1 MYFAQLVGE
10 GGTMDGMQYTPILGE
25 PILGDSWASSGRAL
39 VSMLEDTQLNAKN
52 LGKAAEY
59 LGNASD
65 EAIEMAAQAR
75 EITKVQKDAIM
86 WMNKQLREQ
95 TGLVTKEIVNSTKQM
110 FASIAQKTGGLS
122 PSVVQEAARTLVH
135 PLVEKIVGG
144 LSASEI
150 GKYAMSLVD
159 QGLGL
164 KNLNRYSSG
173 YRTAL
178 EGIGKNFKG
187 AIESSK
193 ALKEQFDNIRKILSE
208 TTLADFSESTGSQKV
223 NRAIVDFLKAAGTP
237 SKPLSGKDFSGG
249 ARSVTRIAAN
259 IAAKSF
265 RTESEAEKQILAL
278 FGDNQ
283 ISEAGKARAKQA
295 AKYAAN
301 MQKNSGQNVE
311 IVREKGSNEIKV
323 LVYGADARD
332 KSGKVDRRKAAT
344 ASFAITGAD
353 KRVEDYMIVNG
364 KKMSVS
370 DAKAQYLVDMSSRH
384 VPQNVAATRAKI
396 REINQQTSFKSPSQ
410 YEREDNLRGTG
421 ADKKLTESRVRFDKE
436 VERLVNIEK
445 ELGST
450 LTNRQLENVYGQL
463 IMLSAGRKQSDPG
476 VKAMLNRFQKDYGL
490 SAKGI
495 KAFSENFSWLSDM
508 GAMSEEDL
516 TNMRLWD
523 LKAMQDKMALVTRKI
538 QGRDIMPYAK
548 AGKIP
553 PQAQNIEIDLSRLF
567 DEKGE
572 VNTTF
577 ANQAKDVK
585 AAAEVVKKYRDTLEG
600 LADGIALVSEE
611 QISNLDVVR
620 KDVSVKLS
628 EEEFKDIAKK
638 LKIDSK
644 NLKKSASLK
653 KIYKALLG
661 KEGRTSTS
669 ERVRFSRDEETGDI
683 ELIGNELVKAHT
695 GTKINSAYG
704 NLRNVLRAVPP
715 ELIEALSVITGIDL
729 MDGKSSRATVI
740 SARESQLSSRNIGP
754 MVTRVIAN
762 TIDELGA
769 TDIKQEVDKIDTSN
783 LTKGLA
789 DAILEVLTN
798 KLSFDEALEKYAG
811 SNVKARTKMTGEAL
825 WLMDQ
830 LTGGWKGYRLED
842 NKLVT
847 DRIATSYMDIIGT
860 RAGEYFPHGTATLP
874 TNWEVEDL
882 LRSARMAGVS
892 VQEPEK
898 LRRLQMM
905 SFGATA
911 EDIDERNRR
920 LEDYRENIRRNQGLL
935 NSRAGLNA
943 NYIAQQDDGNLIVVG
958 QSGLYGNQEH
968 FINIDALRRTR
979 KLDNGQTDTLQRT
992 EETIWGKLEAQLDKI
1007 DKTQA
1012 RILVDLGADMGE
1024 ARYLE
1029 LNKDTKELGDY
1040 NDTLEDLLIAVQQ
1053 GESPEEKKRLLAE
1066 VFKSAAYNYE
1076 NTGGALN
1083 AQFLAKMAENQAEA
1097 RHAAAKKYG
1106 SSLASGVFYGENT
1119 NITDI
1124 DVSKETNEELKKRI
1138 KETGAYIDQEHV
1150 RGQVALDLSKY
1161 TDEDWQKNT
1170 LAYLEFFGKNSQGDW
1185 SEVLKNV
1192 KNYKDAVDFVTNALT
1207 VGTAEH
1213 SALYGG
1219 SDPLLT
1225 RGLSGAIGRQPY
1237 SQAINAQFG
1246 GMLFGKQGLGLNVLE
1261 SNRGL
1266 NQLIKGDFD
1275 GDKLLVALNSLIQ
1288 TAQVMGES
1296 DDYVQKLRNLIAK
1309 VEDYNAS
1316 MYKIVGA
1323 TSKAVAPNS
1332 EAQSTVLDF
1341 EGAEVL
1347 SEQQLGWVRA
1357 FQNQAKSKTGNWS
1370 NIAKGVRN
1378 VLELQGLGTGAVL
1391 DGDQESAV
1399 KFTQGSVIFEALEQ
1413 LEQDAISAKKLWSTA
1428 VNAMK
1433 NAKGAELDQMTEEE
1447 FGATLNEYLEN
1458 AMIKL
1463 IDDVYK
1469 GKSSISDVIRI
1480 SGGQGIFKNDS
1491 LDAVR
1496 SSRILGTLAKSEGLN
1511 AYDAIEKALGK
1522 DNTDLQLI
1530 AKKVGGESATWASLA
1545 GDKESFKKI
1554 LLSQLEKGAF
1564 DDFGFS
1570 LSSILSIA
1578 EEMPDDLLEKGR
1590 QEHGRFRRE
1599 TGPVMSGTA
1608 AGDLINSINRLS
1620 TDYTKAIEGSNAE
1633 IVSILEEI
1641 RDLLTKQG
1649 RGGLNERYGKTYL
1662 TPTGITASLNPYYA
1676 DESPSGYLQGKI
1688 LGFKD
1693 STIDWT
1699 SLSLKEKADKFG
1711 YTNTKQFEKD
1721 RESVVST
1728 FIGTLAHAFSES
1740 QVKENPNLFSE
1751 AEEAFKKNLSMLFN
1765 EKEVAKYLAIAQEYG
1780 RRGYDVYDRLS
1791 SGPDAYRAA
1800 EENVRLKEDD
1810 YIVKGKTDAIYTSKR
1825 LNEKGDPYQIFNI
1838 LDFKNKAKIGLD
1850 SIEQVVIY
1858 VEMYRRIKQ
1867 ELDDMIRSG
1876 TGEKTAYEKMSK
1888 QTLLSEDTLKALHE
1902 SLDVSAQIVQN
1913 YGGKTK
1919 VYDIANAP
1927 RDIAYALTHGFSLT
1941 KDQEKKLENAA
1952 TASPQLTQTASAE
1965 FQAAYKAA
1973 TGEEFGVED
1982 YKKISVSY
1990 EEKLAE
1996 ERALKEQLSKAEQG
2010 SGKDSILY
2018 QKLAA
2023 YYEELRKEIGELDEQ
2038 RNQLA
2043 QELSLGRGVRAGATR
2058 YARKE
2063 TKHSLEMGD
2072 LKFGYEK
2079 IIEDDDKQRLLAQK
2093 QREAALK
2100 QYKQYNDQ
2108 IAKTEK
2114 DMLVLDKQINTSPS
2128 KLEKG
2133 LQADKGQI
2141 EILKAE
2147 LRELV
2152 EKRNLLAT
2160 NNQFTQAETAEMD
2173 AQLQKKR
2180 ELNKLKVAGMAK
2192 GASNWLDVIGSGVK
2206 NTITRMFDYNG
2217 VYRILNRITQGLRQ
2231 IVQQVTEL
2239 DTAMFNLQVV
2249 SGDNREEVSA
2259 LINDYSR
2266 LAKQLH
2272 TTTTQI
2278 AASANEW
2285 LRQGYEAGQANELI
2299 KASTYLSKLGMI
2311 EAGQATTYLTS
2322 MIKGF
2327 KLEAAD
2333 AVNVV
2338 DKLTAVDMEAA
2349 VSAGG
2354 IAAAMQNVATTAQM
2368 AGLSLDK
2375 TIGYIST
2382 IIETTQRDPS
2392 SVGMG
2397 MRTILARYGNV
2408 KAGVFTKM
2416 TGMENS
2422 DADLENINDIE
2433 KVLGKV
2439 GIRIRENAQEFRS
2452 FGDVIDELSLKWQKY
2467 DSVTKNA
2474 IATAMAGVRQRES
2487 FLVLMENKERADEL
2501 EDVSATSK
2509 GTADTKY
2516 EAYQQTLSAAKAD
2529 LQTALQDLAKS
2540 IHDSGLILRLTQLGT
2555 ILTKMIVP
2563 GFNMLASALWAR
2575 NSFKLSTQLQ
2585 YSLEQRKAANAVSQ
2599 GLSARKIQEE
2609 SQRREGWRRAFYEK
2623 KEGGTKTFV
2632 DKLLGNMP
2640 ESFTEA
2646 NNVVKEFTTNL
2657 GVAAKNVKNF
2667 PNGGGGAPTEAD
2679 GPIKETAPTVDENSF
2694 GSKFRPWDYTP
2705 YQKEST
2711 YQKGPLKGRTKLKY
2725 LINPPGLDKKKL
2737 KAAIDSGEITEGQAA
2752 KMKLDYKR
2760 DLLGDRKA
2768 FGQQLKGNVP
2778 GAIGAGVTSALT
2790 TGFMQEGSAQAK
2802 ATAGITAGALTG
2814 IGAAFGPVGA
2824 AIGSTLGSILG
2835 PLFAKLVDKEENE
2848 RKERAENAQKQ
2859 LDALNSLNNTFEGI
2873 HEYTEKEYLTSEAIL
2888 AIKESVDSIDE
2899 QMSAQGLD
2907 FDDYLKQAAVKMNL
2921 GGDFQTIEGIREL
2934 LTAADEKT
2942 RQKAQ
2947 EVFDLAQSMAKVQTT
2962 KESKAVTQMSAS
2974 EYRTYLRSLDKEYI
2988 KQAYAISGL
2997 EQSSLRE
3004 LSETNLED
3012 AVKRVAEQFKK
3023 LGVTPSSF
3031 ALYDSEGNVTEQAT
3045 KYITDQ
3051 LRKSDRMQEM
3061 LNGSVLTLTEA
3072 LQDKDKNANVIES
3085 FASALGVS
3093 TTRLEEMSDQLGAL
3107 KLSDFVKSASQLREM
3122 LNDLYGILDS
3132 YYETGYLNLDAQEK
3146 ILSNYP
3152 EYADLISDPGKIAE
3166 SINEIVDG
3174 VKVLYVK
3181 NSLNEWAQNEKN
3193 AETYVKDFLKNNY
3206 QEDTYKKLW
3215 SDKKYFGDVSTPEQ
3229 ILQRID
3235 MLMAAGDPNSDIL
3248 KAVKDNIEKGMKNYE
3263 SMASALAEQLENT
3276 KKLESV
3282 NKYLDKSYEKQIN
3295 ALEEQK
3301 SALEQINSQREYEN
3315 KLIEAKIKLENA
3327 QNEKK
3332 KVWREGVGWVYEADT
3347 SAIADAQKE
3356 LEDLDNE
3363 KKVNELQAQIDEL
3376 QAQRDY
3382 LGDIANKQELEGLK
3396 KVYEDWQKEIGVSNA
3411 GQAQALEYFEAAYT
3425 KIQNLNLNPNK
3436 TGSDGKLTEGYL
3448 QNVTD
3453 QRTKNLGTLK
3463 GKYSK
3468 IPTDAPD
3475 TTADYTTES
3484 FTAIKNYNDSLKD
3497 FKNSYD
3503 AYIGAGGSDA
3513 EAAKTLGISEKEL
3526 QQKKDAQEL
3535 KLLPKRGAYF
3545 NAGGTGWQT
3554 YKTIYTTWQPNS
3566 SNDAGFLQAKPWQT
3580 YVLLNDGYWGQVS
3593 ALFGIE
3599 DNTKLRDPKYSGL
3612 IFMEEKGTNQLFWNY
3627 EGGIYKAS
3635 LNEGDWGR
3643 ESGVD
3648 DSTNHASRGHNAV
3661 DEDYKIGEHKDEILA
3676 REGFRVDDG
3685 KLVRADDTYK
3695 NGYATGTLSAPG
3707 GLSLVNDDPQYGLE
3721 GIITPQGTLTA
3732 LPSKS
3737 GVVPADM
3744 TRNVWQLGEVAP
3756 NLIKQLVDIN
3766 GKFNSPLGF
3775 GTDESFNV
3783 DHLDVHMVAQPGFDM
3798 DDFVRQLRAAR
3809 DLSKHS

>member
-1 MYFAQLVGE
+1 
-10 GGTMDGMQYTPILGE
+10 MDGMQYIPILGE
-25 PILGDSWASSGRAL
+25 PNLGDSWASSDRAL
-39 VSMLEDTQLNAKN
+39 VLMLEDTQLSAKN
-52 LGKAAEY
+52 LGKAAEL
-59 LGNASD
+59 LGRASD
-65 EAIEMAAQAR
+65 ETIEMAAQAR
-75 EITKVQKDAIM
+75 EITKAQKDAIT
-86 WMNKQLREQ
+86 WINKQLREQ
-95 TGLVTKEIVNSTKQM
+95 TGLVTKEFVNSTKQM

-122 PSVVQEAARTLVH
+122 PSVVQEATRTLVH
-135 PLVEKIVGG
+135 PLIKKIVGG

-150 GKYAMSLVD
+150 GRYAMSLVD

-173 YRTAL
+173 YRAAL

-187 AIESSK
+187 AIDSSK

-223 NRAIVDFLKAAGTP
+223 NRAIVDFLKAAGAP

-278 FGDNQ
+278 FGDNK

-301 MQKNSGQNVE
+301 MQRNSGQNVE

-476 VKAMLNRFQKDYGL
+476 VKAMLGRFQKDYGL

-572 VNTTF
+572 VNIAF

-600 LADGIALVSEE
+600 LAAGIALVSEE
-611 QISNLDVVR
+611 QIENLDVVR

-628 EEEFKDIAKK
+628 PDEFKDIAKK

-644 NLKKSASLK
+644 SLKRPTSLK
-653 KIYKALLG
+653 KIYSALLG
-661 KEGRTSTS
+661 KEGRTSTN
-669 ERVRFSRDEETGDI
+669 ERVRFSRDEETGVI

-704 NLRNVLRAVPP
+704 NLRNVLQAVPR
-715 ELIEALSVITGIDL
+715 ELIEALSVITGVDL

-740 SARESQLSSRNIGP
+740 SARESELSSRNIGP

-762 TIDELGA
+762 TIDELSA
-769 TDIKQEVDKIDTSN
+769 TDIKQKIDKIDTSN

-789 DAILEVLTN
+789 DAILGVLTN

-830 LTGGWKGYRLED
+830 LTGGRKGYRLED

-935 NSRAGLNA
+935 NSKAGLNA

-1066 VFKSAAYNYE
+1066 VFKSEAYNYE

-1124 DVSKETNEELKKRI
+1124 DVSKETNEELRRRI

-1192 KNYKDAVDFVTNALT
+1192 KSYKDAVDFVTNALT

-1288 TAQVMGES
+1288 TAQAMGES

-1511 AYDAIEKALGK
+1511 AYDAIERALGK

-1599 TGPVMSGTA
+1599 TGPVVSGTA

-1620 TDYTKAIEGSNAE
+1620 TNYTKAIEGSNAE

-1740 QVKENPNLFSE
+1740 QVKNNPNLFSE

-1867 ELDDMIRSG
+1867 ELDDMLRSSPR
-1876 TGEKTAYEKMSK
+1876 EEDAYKEMSK
-1888 QTLLSEDTLKALHE
+1888 RTLLSENTLRALHE

-1973 TGEEFGVED
+1973 TGEAFGVED

-1996 ERALKEQLSKAEQG
+1996 ERALKEQLSRAEQG
-2010 SGKDSILY
+2010 SGKDSVLY

-2058 YARKE
+2058 HARKE
-2063 TKHSLEMGD
+2063 AKHSLEIGE
-2072 LKFGYEK
+2072 LGFGYEK
-2079 IIEDDDKQRLLAQK
+2079 ILKDDEKQRLLAQK
-2093 QREAALK
+2093 QREAVLN
-2100 QYKQYNDQ
+2100 QYKRYNDQ

-2114 DMLVLDKQINTSPS
+2114 DMLVLDKQSRTTPS
-2128 KLEKG
+2128 KLERG
-2133 LQADKGQI
+2133 IQADRGQI
-2141 EILKAE
+2141 DILKAE
-2147 LRELV
+2147 LKELV
-2152 EKRNLLAT
+2152 EKRNLLVE
-2160 NNQFTQAETAEMD
+2160 NNKLTQAETAEAD
-2173 AQLQKKR
+2173 AQLQTKR
-2180 ELNKLKVAGMAK
+2180 ELNRLKVAGMAK
-2192 GASNWLDVIGSGVK
+2192 GAGNWLDVIGSGVK

-2231 IVQQVTEL
+2231 LVQQVNEL
-2239 DTAMFNLQVV
+2239 DVAMFNLQVV
-2249 SGDNREEVSA
+2249 SGDSRQEVSA
-2259 LINDYSR
+2259 LINDYGK
-2266 LAKQLH
+2266 LAQQLH

-2333 AVNVV
+2333 AVNIV

-2354 IAAAMQNVATTAQM
+2354 IAAAMQNVATTAQL
-2368 AGLSLDK
+2368 AGLSIDK
-2375 TIGYIST
+2375 TIGYLST
-2382 IIETTQRDPS
+2382 MIEVTQRDPS
-2392 SVGMG
+2392 SMG
-2397 MRTILARYGNV
+2397 MALRTVLARYGNV
-2408 KAGVFTKM
+2408 KAGTFTNM
-2416 TGMENS
+2416 TGIESS
-2422 DADLENINDIE
+2422 DADLENVNDIE

-2439 GIRIRENAQEFRS
+2439 GIRIRENAQEFRD
-2452 FGDVIDELSLKWQKY
+2452 FGDVIDELSEKWQKY

-2487 FLVLMENKERADEL
+2487 FLVLMENKDRADEL
-2501 EDVSATSK
+2501 EDVSSLSK

-2516 EAYQQTLSAAKAD
+2516 AAYQQTLMAAKAD
-2529 LQTALQDLAKS
+2529 LQTSLQSLAKS
-2540 IHDSGLILRLTQLGT
+2540 IQDSGLLIAFTKLANIL
-2555 ILTKMIVP
+2555 IKMVVP
-2563 GFNMLASALWAR
+2563 GFNALASMLWAR
-2575 NSFKLSTQLQ
+2575 NSFKLTEQIK
-2585 YSLEQRKAANAVSQ
+2585 YSLNQRKTTSAASLGFFAQ
-2599 GLSARKIQEE
+2599 KTQQEAL
-2609 SQRREGWRRAFYEK
+2609 RRQEWQQEFYKK
-2623 KEGGTKTFV
+2623 KEGSNQTYV
-2632 DKLLGNMP
+2632 DRLLGKTSP
-2640 ESFTEA
+2640 KTALSSFT
-2646 NNVVKEFTTNL
+2646 NVLNDASTAVRGFT
-2657 GVAAKNVKNF
+2657 GAI
-2667 PNGGGGAPTEAD
+2667 NGSPVQSTTSSQAPSKTSVVDPRRLVYTEAGEWSSVD
-2679 GPIKETAPTVDENSF
+2679 EYAKGSRFRRLNRAKIRKDLQSGRITTVDASNI
-2694 GSKFRPWDYTP
+2694 K
-2705 YQKEST
+2705 QKYKQIAKEDR
-2711 YQKGPLKGRTKLKY
+2711 QQA
-2725 LINPPGLDKKKL
+2725 
-2737 KAAIDSGEITEGQAA
+2737 KA
-2752 KMKLDYKR
+2752 
-2760 DLLGDRKA
+2760 LLG
-2768 FGQQLKGNVP
+2768 QQITGNVA
-2778 GAIGAGVTSALT
+2778 GAVGAGVTSALT
-2790 TGFMQEGSAQAK
+2790 TGFNQEGSAGAK
-2802 ATAGITAGALTG
+2802 ATAGVTAGALTG
-2814 IGAAFGPVGA
+2814 VGALFGPMGA
-2824 AIGSTLGSILG
+2824 VIGSTLGSILG
-2835 PLFAKLVDKEENE
+2835 PVFAKLVDKEENE
-2848 RKERAENAQKQ
+2848 RKQRAEAAQKQ
-2859 LDALNSLNNTFEGI
+2859 LDALNSLNHTFDEV
-2873 HEYTEKEYLTSEAIL
+2873 HDYTEKEYLTSEAIL
-2888 AIKESVDSIDE
+2888 AIKERVDSIDE
-2899 QMSAQGLD
+2899 QMATSGLS
-2907 FDDYLKQAAVKMNL
+2907 FDDYLKQAATQL
-2921 GGDFQTIEGIREL
+2921 GLGEDFQTIEDIREL

-2962 KESKAVTQMSAS
+2962 QESKAVSDMSYDEKRVYWRA
-2974 EYRTYLRSLDKEYI
+2974 LDKEYI
-2988 KQAYAISGL
+2988 KQAFITSGL
-2997 EQSSLRE
+2997 EQMSLRQ
-3004 LSETNLED
+3004 LSQTNLDD
-3012 AVKRVAEQFKK
+3012 AIKQVAAQFEK
-3023 LGVTPSSF
+3023 LELTPKSF
-3031 ALYDSEGNVTEQAT
+3031 ALYDSKGNVTEEAA

-3051 LRKSDRMQEM
+3051 LRKSDRMQE
-3061 LNGSVLTLTEA
+3061 LLQGSVLTLSEA

-3093 TTRLEEMSDQLGAL
+3093 TTRLEEMSKQLGAL
-3107 KLSDFVKSASQLREM
+3107 KLSDLVKSSSQLREM
-3122 LNDLYGILDS
+3122 LNGLYSILDS
-3132 YYETGYLNLDAQEK
+3132 YYETGYLDLDAQEK
-3146 ILSNYP
+3146 IISNYP
-3152 EYADLISDPGKIAE
+3152 EYVDFISDPSK
-3166 SINEIVDG
+3166 IVDHINQITAG
-3174 VKVLYVK
+3174 VKELHIR
-3181 NSLNEWAQNEKN
+3181 NSLNDWAKNEKN
-3193 AETYVKDFLKNNY
+3193 AEIYVRDFLKSY
-3206 QEDTYKKLW
+3206 QNGKYEGLFT
-3215 SDKKYFGDVSTPEQ
+3215 DKRYFGELSTPEQ
-3229 ILQRID
+3229 MLQRIELLLNAD
-3235 MLMAAGDPNSDIL
+3235 DENEAVL
-3248 KAVKDNIEKGMKNYE
+3248 KAVKNKITEGMKKHE
-3263 SMASALAEQLENT
+3263 AIATALAEQLDNS
-3276 KKLESV
+3276 KKLESA

-3347 SAIADAQKE
+3347 AAIADAQKE

-3363 KKVNELQAQIDEL
+3363 KKINELQTQIDEL
-3376 QAQRDY
+3376 QAQREY
-3382 LGDIANKQELEGLK
+3382 LGDIASTQELEGLK
-3396 KVYEDWQKEIGVSNA
+3396 KVYESWQKEIGISNT
-3411 GQAQALEYFEAAYT
+3411 GQAQALHYFAEAYT
-3425 KIQNLNLNPNK
+3425 KIQRLNLDTTQ
-3436 TGSDGKLTEGYL
+3436 TGSDGNKTEDYL
-3448 QNVTD
+3448 KNISD
-3453 QRTKNLGTLK
+3453 KRIEALGAAKGAFEAGITK
-3463 GKYSK
+3463 
-3468 IPTDAPD
+3468 AP
-3475 TTADYTTES
+3475 ASRQDYTVAAVEQVN
-3484 FTAIKNYNDSLKD
+3484 KYNSKLSD
-3497 FKNSYD
+3497 FKKSADKYFE
-3503 AYIGAGGSDA
+3503 AGGSKEELA
-3513 EAAKTLGISEKEL
+3513 KEL
-3526 QQKKDAQEL
+3526 GLTTDDKGTAVDKLDAMLNREEV
-3535 KLLPKRGAYF
+3535 KLAPVRGAYF
-3545 NAGGTGWQT
+3545 DWGGR
-3554 YKTIYTTWQPNS
+3554 KNIYATWQPS
-3566 SNDAGFLQAKPWQT
+3566 QTTDAGWKKAKSKDT
-3580 YVLLNDGYWGQVS
+3580 YVLLNGGKWARVDQ
-3593 ALFGIE
+3593 AFGISE
-3599 DNTKLRDPKYSGL
+3599 NKGLDDPKYAGL
-3612 IFMEEKGTNQLFWNY
+3612 FFVELAGKAQLFWNS
-3627 EGGIYKAS
+3627 GNGMYKAS
-3635 LNEGDWGR
+3635 ANEKDYAQAQ
-3643 ESGVD
+3643 GVD
-3648 DSTNHASRGHNAV
+3648 DRAPDSFPTLEGGFNKGYDINRT
-3661 DEDYKIGEHKDEILA
+3661 KQWLA
-3676 REGFRVDDG
+3676 LEGFG
-3685 KLVRADDTYK
+3685 A
-3695 NGYATGTLSAPG
+3695 YATGTLSTAG

-3737 GVVPADM
+3737 GVVPADL

-3766 GKFNSPLGF
+3766 GKFSHTTGF

-3783 DHLDVHMVAQPGFDM
+3783 EHLDVHMVAQPGFDM
-3798 DDFVRQLRAAR
+3798 DDFVRQLQAAR
-3809 DLSKHS
+3809 NLTRHS

>member
-1 MYFAQLVGE
+1 
-10 GGTMDGMQYTPILGE
+10 MDGMQYTPILGE

-59 LGNASD
+59 LGKASD
-65 EAIEMAAQAR
+65 ETIEMAAQAR

-144 LSASEI
+144 LSTSEI

-173 YRTAL
+173 YRAAL

-193 ALKEQFDNIRKILSE
+193 ELKEQFDNIRKILSE

-223 NRAIVDFLKAAGTP
+223 NRAIVDFIKAAGTP

-476 VKAMLNRFQKDYGL
+476 VKAMLARFQKDYGL

-553 PQAQNIEIDLSRLF
+553 QAQNIEIDLSRLF

-600 LADGIALVSEE
+600 LADGIALVSEK
-611 QISNLDVVR
+611 QIENLDVVR

-762 TIDELGA
+762 TIDELGT
-769 TDIKQEVDKIDTSN
+769 TDIKQEIDKIDTSN

-789 DAILEVLTN
+789 DAILGVLTN

-830 LTGGWKGYRLED
+830 LTGGRKGYRLED

-1040 NDTLEDLLIAVQQ
+1040 NDTLEDLLMAVQQ

-1649 RGGLNERYGKTYL
+1649 CGGLNERYGKTYL

-1693 STIDWT
+1693 SKIDWS
-1699 SLSLKEKADKFG
+1699 SLSLEEKAGKFG

-1740 QVKENPNLFSE
+1740 KVKKNPDLFSE
-1751 AEEAFKKNLSMLFN
+1751 AEETFKKNLSMLFN

-1780 RRGYDVYDRLS
+1780 RRGYSAYNKLA
-1791 SGPDAYRAA
+1791 GPDAYRAA

-1825 LNEKGDPYQIFNI
+1825 LNEKGEEYQIFNI

-1850 SIEQVVIY
+1850 SIEQVMIY

-2023 YYEELRKEIGELDEQ
+2023 YYEELRKETGELDEQ

-2408 KAGVFTKM
+2408 KAGAFTNM

-2585 YSLEQRKAANAVSQ
+2585 YSLEQRKAAIATSQ

-2609 SQRREGWRRAFYEK
+2609 SQRREEWRRAFYEK

-2646 NNVVKEFTTNL
+2646 NKVIQEFTTNL

-2667 PNGGGGAPTEAD
+2667 PNGGGGAPTEANS
-2679 GPIKETAPTVDENSF
+2679 PIKEAAPTVDENSS

-2711 YQKGPLKGRTKLKY
+2711 YQKGPLKGRTKPKY

-2848 RKERAENAQKQ
+2848 RKERAENAQQQ

-2942 RQKAQ
+2942 RQQAQ

-3004 LSETNLED
+3004 LSEMNLED
-3012 AVKRVAEQFKK
+3012 AIKKVAEQFKT

-3166 SINEIVDG
+3166 SIDKIVDG
-3174 VKVLYVK
+3174 VKVLYMK
-3181 NSLNEWAQNEKN
+3181 NSLNDWAKNEKN
-3193 AETYVKDFLKNNY
+3193 AEIYVEDFLKTNY

-3215 SDKKYFGDVSTPEQ
+3215 SDKKYFGDLSTPEQ
-3229 ILQRID
+3229 MLQRID
-3235 MLMAAGDPNSDIL
+3235 MLMAAGDPNSNIL
-3248 KAVKDNIEKGMKNYE
+3248 QAVKENIERGMKNYE
-3263 SMASALAEQLENT
+3263 SMAAALAEQLENT

-3347 SAIADAQKE
+3347 SAIAEAQKE

-3396 KVYEDWQKEIGVSNA
+3396 RVYEDWQKEIGVSNA

-3453 QRTKNLGTLK
+3453 QRTKNLGALK
-3463 GKYSK
+3463 GKYGK
-3468 IPTDAPD
+3468 IPTDVPD

-3484 FTAIKNYNDSLKD
+3484 FTAIKNYNDSLKS
-3497 FKNSYD
+3497 FKESYD

-3535 KLLPKRGAYF
+3535 KLLPKRGAYL
-3545 NAGGTGWQT
+3545 NSGGTGWQT
-3554 YKTIYTTWQPNS
+3554 YETIYTTWQPNS

-3593 ALFGIE
+3593 TLLGINE
-3599 DNTKLRDPKYSGL
+3599 NSELRDPKYSGL
-3612 IFMEEKGTNQLFWNY
+3612 IFMEKKGTNQLFWNY
-3627 EGGIYKAS
+3627 EGGVYKAS
-3635 LNEGDWGR
+3635 LNEGDWGQ

-3648 DSTNHASRGHNAV
+3648 DSTRHTPREHYQT
-3661 DEDYKIGEHKDEILA
+3661 DEDYKIGEHKDEVLA
-3676 REGFRVDDG
+3676 REGFRVDNG
-3685 KLVRADDTYK
+3685 ELVRADGTYK

>member
-1 MYFAQLVGE
+1 
-10 GGTMDGMQYTPILGE
+10 MDGMQYIPILGE
-25 PILGDSWASSGRAL
+25 PNLGDSWASSDRAL
-39 VSMLEDTQLNAKN
+39 VLMLEDTQLSAKN
-52 LGKAAEY
+52 LGKAAEL
-59 LGNASD
+59 LGRASD
-65 EAIEMAAQAR
+65 ETIEMAAQAR
-75 EITKVQKDAIM
+75 EITKAQKDAIT
-86 WMNKQLREQ
+86 WINKQLREQ
-95 TGLVTKEIVNSTKQM
+95 TGLVTKEFVNSTKQM

-122 PSVVQEAARTLVH
+122 PSVVQEATRTLVH
-135 PLVEKIVGG
+135 PLIKKIVGG
-144 LSASEI
+144 LSTSEI

-173 YRTAL
+173 YRAAL

-223 NRAIVDFLKAAGTP
+223 NRAIVDFLKVVGTP
-237 SKPLSGKDFSGG
+237 SRPLTGKDFSGG
-249 ARSVTRIAAN
+249 ARSVARIAAN
-259 IAAKSF
+259 IAAKNF

-332 KSGKVDRRKAAT
+332 KSGRVDRRKAAT

-476 VKAMLNRFQKDYGL
+476 VKAMLGRFQKDYGL
-490 SAKGI
+490 SAKGM

-538 QGRDIMPYAK
+538 QGRDIMPYVNPK
-548 AGKIP
+548 PG
-553 PQAQNIEIDLSRLF
+553 QAQNIEIDLSRLF

-572 VNTTF
+572 VNTAF
-577 ANQAKDVK
+577 ANQAKDVE

-611 QISNLDVVR
+611 QIRNLDVVR

-830 LTGGWKGYRLED
+830 LTGGRKGYKLED

-892 VQEPEK
+892 VQDPEK

-911 EDIDERNRR
+911 KDIDERNRR

-935 NSRAGLNA
+935 NSKAGLNA

-992 EETIWGKLEAQLDKI
+992 EETIWGKLEAQLANI

-1066 VFKSAAYNYE
+1066 VFKSEAYNYE

-1097 RHAAAKKYG
+1097 RHAAAIKYG

-1124 DVSKETNEELKKRI
+1124 DVSKETNEELRRRI

-1161 TDEDWQKNT
+1161 TDKDWQKNT
-1170 LAYLEFFGKNSQGDW
+1170 LDYLEFFGKNSQGDW

-1288 TAQVMGES
+1288 TAQVMDES
-1296 DDYVQKLRNLIAK
+1296 DDYVQKLRNLVAK

-1347 SEQQLGWVRA
+1347 NEQQLGWVRA

-1511 AYDAIEKALGK
+1511 AYDAIERALGK

-1599 TGPVMSGTA
+1599 TGPVVSGTA

-1620 TDYTKAIEGSNAE
+1620 TNYTKAIEGSNAE

-1740 QVKENPNLFSE
+1740 QVKNNPNLFSE

-1780 RRGYDVYDRLS
+1780 RRGYDVYDRL

-1867 ELDDMIRSG
+1867 ELDDMLRSSPR
-1876 TGEKTAYEKMSK
+1876 EEDAYKEMSK
-1888 QTLLSEDTLKALHE
+1888 RTLLSENTLRALHE

-1973 TGEEFGVED
+1973 TGEAFGVED

-1996 ERALKEQLSKAEQG
+1996 ERALKEQLSRAEQG
-2010 SGKDSILY
+2010 SGKDSVLY

-2058 YARKE
+2058 HARKE
-2063 TKHSLEMGD
+2063 AKHSLEIGE
-2072 LKFGYEK
+2072 LGFGYEK
-2079 IIEDDDKQRLLAQK
+2079 ILKDDEKQRLLAQK
-2093 QREAALK
+2093 QREAVLN
-2100 QYKQYNDQ
+2100 QYKRYNDQ

-2114 DMLVLDKQINTSPS
+2114 DMLVLDKQSRTTPS
-2128 KLEKG
+2128 KLERG
-2133 LQADKGQI
+2133 IQADRGQI
-2141 EILKAE
+2141 DILKAE
-2147 LRELV
+2147 LKELV
-2152 EKRNLLAT
+2152 EKRNLLVE
-2160 NNQFTQAETAEMD
+2160 NNKLTQAETAEAD
-2173 AQLQKKR
+2173 AQLQTKR
-2180 ELNKLKVAGMAK
+2180 ELNRLKVAGMAK
-2192 GASNWLDVIGSGVK
+2192 GAGNWLDVIGSGVK

-2231 IVQQVTEL
+2231 LVQQVNEL
-2239 DTAMFNLQVV
+2239 DVAMFNLQVV
-2249 SGDNREEVSA
+2249 SGDSRQEVSA
-2259 LINDYSR
+2259 LINDYGK
-2266 LAKQLH
+2266 LAQQLH

-2333 AVNVV
+2333 AVNIV

-2354 IAAAMQNVATTAQM
+2354 IAAAMQNVATTAQL
-2368 AGLSLDK
+2368 AGLSIDK
-2375 TIGYIST
+2375 TIGYLST
-2382 IIETTQRDPS
+2382 MIEVTQRDPS
-2392 SVGMG
+2392 SMG
-2397 MRTILARYGNV
+2397 MALRTVLARYGNV
-2408 KAGVFTKM
+2408 KAGTFTNM
-2416 TGMENS
+2416 TGIESS
-2422 DADLENINDIE
+2422 DADLENVNDIE

-2439 GIRIRENAQEFRS
+2439 GIRIRENAQEFRD
-2452 FGDVIDELSLKWQKY
+2452 FGDVIDELSEKWQKY

-2487 FLVLMENKERADEL
+2487 FLVLMENKDRADEL
-2501 EDVSATSK
+2501 EDVSSLSK

-2516 EAYQQTLSAAKAD
+2516 AAYQQTLMAAKAD
-2529 LQTALQDLAKS
+2529 LQTSLQSLAKS
-2540 IHDSGLILRLTQLGT
+2540 IQDSGLLIAFTKLANIL
-2555 ILTKMIVP
+2555 IKMVVP
-2563 GFNMLASALWAR
+2563 GFNALASMLWAR
-2575 NSFKLSTQLQ
+2575 NSFKLTEQIK
-2585 YSLEQRKAANAVSQ
+2585 YSLNQRKTTSAASLGFFAQ
-2599 GLSARKIQEE
+2599 KTQQEAL
-2609 SQRREGWRRAFYEK
+2609 RRQEWQQEFYKK
-2623 KEGGTKTFV
+2623 KEGSNQTYV
-2632 DKLLGNMP
+2632 DRLLGKTSP
-2640 ESFTEA
+2640 KTALSSFT
-2646 NNVVKEFTTNL
+2646 NVLNDASTAVRGFT
-2657 GVAAKNVKNF
+2657 GAI
-2667 PNGGGGAPTEAD
+2667 NGSPVQSTTSSQAPSKTSVVDPRRLVYTEAGEWSSVD
-2679 GPIKETAPTVDENSF
+2679 EYAKGSRFRRLNRAKIRKDLQSGRITTVDASNI
-2694 GSKFRPWDYTP
+2694 K
-2705 YQKEST
+2705 QKYKQIAKEDR
-2711 YQKGPLKGRTKLKY
+2711 QQA
-2725 LINPPGLDKKKL
+2725 
-2737 KAAIDSGEITEGQAA
+2737 KA
-2752 KMKLDYKR
+2752 
-2760 DLLGDRKA
+2760 LLG
-2768 FGQQLKGNVP
+2768 QQITGNVA
-2778 GAIGAGVTSALT
+2778 GAVGAGVTSALT
-2790 TGFMQEGSAQAK
+2790 TGFNQEGSAGAK
-2802 ATAGITAGALTG
+2802 ATAGVTAGALTG
-2814 IGAAFGPVGA
+2814 VGALFGPMGA
-2824 AIGSTLGSILG
+2824 VIGSTLGSILG
-2835 PLFAKLVDKEENE
+2835 PVFAKLVDKEENE
-2848 RKERAENAQKQ
+2848 RKQRAEAAQKQ
-2859 LDALNSLNNTFEGI
+2859 LDALNSLNHTFDEV
-2873 HEYTEKEYLTSEAIL
+2873 HDYTEKEYLTSEAIL
-2888 AIKESVDSIDE
+2888 AIKERVDSIDE
-2899 QMSAQGLD
+2899 QMATSGLS
-2907 FDDYLKQAAVKMNL
+2907 FDDYLKQAATQL
-2921 GGDFQTIEGIREL
+2921 GLGEDFQTIEDIREL

-2962 KESKAVTQMSAS
+2962 QESKAVSDMSYDEKRVYWRA
-2974 EYRTYLRSLDKEYI
+2974 LDKEYI
-2988 KQAYAISGL
+2988 KQAFITSGL
-2997 EQSSLRE
+2997 EQMSLRQ
-3004 LSETNLED
+3004 LSQTNLDD
-3012 AVKRVAEQFKK
+3012 AIKQVAAQFEK
-3023 LGVTPSSF
+3023 LELTPKSF
-3031 ALYDSEGNVTEQAT
+3031 ALYDSKGNVTEEAA

-3051 LRKSDRMQEM
+3051 LRKSDRMQE
-3061 LNGSVLTLTEA
+3061 LLQGSVLTLSEA

-3093 TTRLEEMSDQLGAL
+3093 TTRLEEMSKQLGAL
-3107 KLSDFVKSASQLREM
+3107 KLSDLVKSSSQLREM
-3122 LNDLYGILDS
+3122 LNGLYSILDS
-3132 YYETGYLNLDAQEK
+3132 YYETGYLDLDAQEK
-3146 ILSNYP
+3146 IISNYP
-3152 EYADLISDPGKIAE
+3152 EYVDFISDPSK
-3166 SINEIVDG
+3166 IVDHINQITAG
-3174 VKVLYVK
+3174 VKELHIR
-3181 NSLNEWAQNEKN
+3181 NSLNDWAKNEKN
-3193 AETYVKDFLKNNY
+3193 AEIYVRDFLKSY
-3206 QEDTYKKLW
+3206 QNGKYEGLFT
-3215 SDKKYFGDVSTPEQ
+3215 DKRYFGELSTPEQ
-3229 ILQRID
+3229 MLQRIELLLNAD
-3235 MLMAAGDPNSDIL
+3235 DENEAVL
-3248 KAVKDNIEKGMKNYE
+3248 KAVKNKITEGMKKHE
-3263 SMASALAEQLENT
+3263 AIATALAEQLDNS
-3276 KKLESV
+3276 KKLESA

-3347 SAIADAQKE
+3347 AAIADAQKE

-3363 KKVNELQAQIDEL
+3363 KKINELQTQIDEL
-3376 QAQRDY
+3376 QAQREY
-3382 LGDIANKQELEGLK
+3382 LGDIASTQELEGLK
-3396 KVYEDWQKEIGVSNA
+3396 KVYESWQKEIGISNT
-3411 GQAQALEYFEAAYT
+3411 GQAQALHYFAEAYT
-3425 KIQNLNLNPNK
+3425 KIQRLNLDTTQ
-3436 TGSDGKLTEGYL
+3436 TGSDGNKTEDYL
-3448 QNVTD
+3448 KNISD
-3453 QRTKNLGTLK
+3453 KRIEALGAAKGAFEAGITK
-3463 GKYSK
+3463 
-3468 IPTDAPD
+3468 AP
-3475 TTADYTTES
+3475 ASRQDYTVAAVEQVN
-3484 FTAIKNYNDSLKD
+3484 KYNSKLSD
-3497 FKNSYD
+3497 FKKSADKYFE
-3503 AYIGAGGSDA
+3503 AGGSKEELA
-3513 EAAKTLGISEKEL
+3513 KEL
-3526 QQKKDAQEL
+3526 GLTTDDKGTAVDKLDAMLNREEV
-3535 KLLPKRGAYF
+3535 KLAPVRGAYF
-3545 NAGGTGWQT
+3545 DWGGR
-3554 YKTIYTTWQPNS
+3554 KNIYATWQPS
-3566 SNDAGFLQAKPWQT
+3566 QTTDAGWKKAKSKDT
-3580 YVLLNDGYWGQVS
+3580 YVLLNGGKWARVDQ
-3593 ALFGIE
+3593 AFGISE
-3599 DNTKLRDPKYSGL
+3599 NKGLDDPKYAGL
-3612 IFMEEKGTNQLFWNY
+3612 FFVELAGKAQLFWNS
-3627 EGGIYKAS
+3627 GNGMYKAS
-3635 LNEGDWGR
+3635 ANEKDYAQAQ
-3643 ESGVD
+3643 GVD
-3648 DSTNHASRGHNAV
+3648 DRAPDSFPTLEGGFNKGYDINRT
-3661 DEDYKIGEHKDEILA
+3661 KQWLA
-3676 REGFRVDDG
+3676 LEGFG
-3685 KLVRADDTYK
+3685 A
-3695 NGYATGTLSAPG
+3695 YATGTLSTAG

-3737 GVVPADM
+3737 GVVPADL

-3766 GKFNSPLGF
+3766 GKFSHTTGF

-3783 DHLDVHMVAQPGFDM
+3783 EHLDVHMVAQPGFDM
-3798 DDFVRQLRAAR
+3798 DDFVRQLQAAR
-3809 DLSKHS
+3809 NLTRHS

>member
-1 MYFAQLVGE
+1 
-10 GGTMDGMQYTPILGE
+10 MDGMQYTPILGE
-25 PILGDSWASSGRAL
+25 PNLGDSWASSDRAL

-52 LGKAAEY
+52 LGKAAEL
-59 LGNASD
+59 LGIASD
-65 EAIEMAAQAR
+65 ETIEMAAQAR
-75 EITKVQKDAIM
+75 EITKAQKDAIT
-86 WMNKQLREQ
+86 WMNRQLREQ

-122 PSVVQEAARTLVH
+122 PSVVQEATRTLVH
-135 PLVEKIVGG
+135 PLIEKIVGG
-144 LSASEI
+144 LSTSEI

-173 YRTAL
+173 YRAAL

-193 ALKEQFDNIRKILSE
+193 ELKEQFDNIRKILSE

-223 NRAIVDFLKAAGTP
+223 NRAIVDFLKAVGTP
-237 SKPLSGKDFSGG
+237 SKPLTGKDFSGG
-249 ARSVTRIAAN
+249 ARSVARIAAN

-301 MQKNSGQNVE
+301 MQSNSGQNVE
-311 IVREKGSNEIKV
+311 IIREKGSNEIKV

-476 VKAMLNRFQKDYGL
+476 VKAMLARFQKDYGL

-553 PQAQNIEIDLSRLF
+553 QAQNIEIDLSRLF

-600 LADGIALVSEE
+600 LADGIALVSEK
-611 QISNLDVVR
+611 QIENLDVVR

-762 TIDELGA
+762 TIDELGT
-769 TDIKQEVDKIDTSN
+769 TDIKQKIDKIDTSN
-783 LTKGLA
+783 LTEGLA
-789 DAILEVLTN
+789 DAILGVLTN

-830 LTGGWKGYRLED
+830 LTGGRKGYRLED

-1040 NDTLEDLLIAVQQ
+1040 NDTLEDLLMAVQQ

-1083 AQFLAKMAENQAEA
+1083 SQFLANMAKNQAEA
-1097 RHAAAKKYG
+1097 RHAAAIKYG

-1161 TDEDWQKNT
+1161 TGEDWQKNT

-1275 GDKLLVALNSLIQ
+1275 GDKLLVALNNLIQ
-1288 TAQVMGES
+1288 TAKVMNES
-1296 DDYVQKLRNLIAK
+1296 DDYVQKLRNLVAK

-1316 MYKIVGA
+1316 MYKIIGA

-1332 EAQSTVLDF
+1332 EDQSTVLDF

-1347 SEQQLGWVRA
+1347 NEQQLGWVRA

-1370 NIAKGVRN
+1370 NVAKGVRN

-1620 TDYTKAIEGSNAE
+1620 TDYTKTIEGSNAE

-1867 ELDDMIRSG
+1867 ELDDMLRSSPR
-1876 TGEKTAYEKMSK
+1876 EEDAYKEMSK
-1888 QTLLSEDTLKALHE
+1888 RTLLSEDTLRALHE

-1973 TGEEFGVED
+1973 TGEAFGVED

-2180 ELNKLKVAGMAK
+2180 ELNKLKVASMAK
-2192 GASNWLDVIGSGVK
+2192 GAGNWLDVIGSGVK

-2217 VYRILNRITQGLRQ
+2217 VYRVLNRITQGLRQ

-2239 DTAMFNLQVV
+2239 DTAMFNLQVA
-2249 SGDNREEVSA
+2249 SGSNHEEVSA

-2416 TGMENS
+2416 TGMESS
-2422 DADLENINDIE
+2422 DTDLENINDIE

-2585 YSLEQRKAANAVSQ
+2585 YSLEQRKAAIATSQ

-2609 SQRREGWRRAFYEK
+2609 SQRREEWRRAFYEK

-2646 NNVVKEFTTNL
+2646 NKVVQEFTTNL

-2667 PNGGGGAPTEAD
+2667 PNGGGGAPTE
-2679 GPIKETAPTVDENSF
+2679 TS
-2694 GSKFRPWDYTP
+2694 GSKEEIPADKPAQALPVSKSYDP
-2705 YQKEST
+2705 YLKDTT
-2711 YQKGPLKGRTKLKY
+2711 YQEGALKGRVKLPY
-2725 LINPPGLDKKKL
+2725 LFKTPGLDKKKL
-2737 KAAIDSGEITEGQAA
+2737 KTAVDEGRITKDQAKEI
-2752 KMKLDYKR
+2752 KRDYKR
-2760 DLLGDRKA
+2760 GRRAERQESLSG
-2768 FGQQLKGNVP
+2768 FGQQAKENIP

-2790 TGFMQEGSAQAK
+2790 TGFTQEGSAGAK
-2802 ATAGITAGALTG
+2802 AMSGITAGVFTG
-2814 IGAAFGPVGA
+2814 IGALAGPVGA
-2824 AIGSTLGSILG
+2824 AIGSTIGSILG
-2835 PLFAKLVDKEENE
+2835 PLVAQGIDDKETK
-2848 RKERAENAQKQ
+2848 RKERAEDAQKQ

-2907 FDDYLKQAAVKMNL
+2907 FDVYLKQAADKMEL
-2921 GGDFQTIEGIREL
+2921 GEDIQTIEDIRTL

-3004 LSETNLED
+3004 LSEMNLED
-3012 AVKRVAEQFKK
+3012 AIKKVAEQFEK

-3031 ALYDSEGNVTEQAT
+3031 ALYDSEGNVTEQAA

-3051 LRKSDRMQEM
+3051 LRESDRMQEM

-3132 YYETGYLNLDAQEK
+3132 YYETGYLDLNAQEK

-3166 SINEIVDG
+3166 SINKIVDG

-3193 AETYVKDFLKNNY
+3193 AETYVEDFLKNNY
-3206 QEDTYKKLW
+3206 QKDTYEKLW
-3215 SDKKYFGDVSTPEQ
+3215 SDKKYFGDLSTPEQ
-3229 ILQRID
+3229 MLQRID
-3235 MLMAAGDPNSDIL
+3235 MLIAAGDSKSNIL
-3248 KAVKDNIEKGMKNYE
+3248 QAVKENIERGMKNYE
-3263 SMASALAEQLENT
+3263 SMAVALAEQLENT

-3301 SALEQINSQREYEN
+3301 SALEQINNQREYEN

-3347 SAIADAQKE
+3347 SAIAEAQKE

-3396 KVYEDWQKEIGVSNA
+3396 RVYEDWQKEIGVSNI

-3425 KIQNLNLNPNK
+3425 KIQKLNLDPNK

-3448 QNVTD
+3448 ENVTD
-3453 QRTKNLGTLK
+3453 QRTKNLGALK
-3463 GKYSK
+3463 GAYEKGGGFE
-3468 IPTDAPD
+3468 IPNSHQ
-3475 TTADYTTES
+3475 DYTINS
-3484 FTAIKNYNDSLKD
+3484 AKQVYDYNQNIKD
-3497 FKNSYD
+3497 FKDNYD
-3503 AYIGAGGSDA
+3503 TYIKSGGSA
-3513 EAAKTLGISEKEL
+3513 EEAAKTLGILDENGNPDTSVL
-3526 QQKKDAQEL
+3526 DDLINRQEVRL
-3535 KLLPKRGAYF
+3535 APTRGAKFYF
-3545 NAGGTGWQT
+3545 TGSDGVVSIDDW
-3554 YKTIYTTWQPNS
+3554 KTIYTTWQENS
-3566 SNDAGFLQAKPWQT
+3566 TNDAGFLSAKPWQT
-3580 YVLLNDGYWGQVS
+3580 YVLLNGGQWGQVDKVFDIQS
-3593 ALFGIE
+3593 
-3599 DNTKLRDPKYSGL
+3599 NTDLRNDKYSGL
-3612 IFMEEKGTNQLFWNY
+3612 IFAETSGKNQLFWNY
-3627 EGGIYKAS
+3627 GGKIYKAS
-3635 LNEGDWGR
+3635 LRKKDYEKTD
-3643 ESGVD
+3643 GVD
-3648 DSTNHASRGHNAV
+3648 DSFGALWDPFLKNVNDQNSSAPNINAE
-3661 DEDYKIGEHKDEILA
+3661 EDLA
-3676 REGFRVDDG
+3676 LEGWDSQKG
-3685 KLVRADDTYK
+3685 TWKGNK
-3695 NGYATGTLSAPG
+3695 YAIGTLSAPG
-3707 GLSLVNDDPQYGLE
+3707 GISMVNDDPQYGLE
-3721 GIITPQGTLTA
+3721 GIVTPQGTLTA

>member
-1 MYFAQLVGE
+1 
-10 GGTMDGMQYTPILGE
+10 MDGMQYIPILGE
-25 PILGDSWASSGRAL
+25 PNLGDSWASSDRAL
-39 VSMLEDTQLNAKN
+39 VLMLEDTQLSAKN
-52 LGKAAEY
+52 LGKAAEL
-59 LGNASD
+59 LGRASD
-65 EAIEMAAQAR
+65 ETIEMAAQAR
-75 EITKVQKDAIM
+75 EITKAQKDAIT
-86 WMNKQLREQ
+86 WINKQLREQ
-95 TGLVTKEIVNSTKQM
+95 TGLVTKEFVNSTKQM

-122 PSVVQEAARTLVH
+122 PSVVQEATRTLVH
-135 PLVEKIVGG
+135 PLIKKIVGG
-144 LSASEI
+144 LSTSEI

-173 YRTAL
+173 YRAAL

-193 ALKEQFDNIRKILSE
+193 ELKEQFDNIRKILSE

-223 NRAIVDFLKAAGTP
+223 NRAIVDFLKAVGTP
-237 SKPLSGKDFSGG
+237 SKPLTGKDFSGG
-249 ARSVTRIAAN
+249 ARSVARIAAN

-332 KSGKVDRRKAAT
+332 KSGRVDRRKAAT

-370 DAKAQYLVDMSSRH
+370 DAKTQYLVDMSSRR

-476 VKAMLNRFQKDYGL
+476 VKAMLGRFQKDYGL
-490 SAKGI
+490 SAKGM

-553 PQAQNIEIDLSRLF
+553 QAQNIEIDLSRLF

-600 LADGIALVSEE
+600 LADGIALVSEK
-611 QISNLDVVR
+611 QIENLDVVR

-653 KIYKALLG
+653 KIYEALLG

-729 MDGKSSRATVI
+729 MDGKLSRATVI

-762 TIDELGA
+762 TIDELSA

-783 LTKGLA
+783 LTEGLA
-789 DAILEVLTN
+789 DAILGVLTN

-830 LTGGWKGYRLED
+830 LTGGRKGYRLED

-935 NSRAGLNA
+935 NSKAGLNA

-1066 VFKSAAYNYE
+1066 VFKSEAYNYE

-1288 TAQVMGES
+1288 TAQAMGES

-1511 AYDAIEKALGK
+1511 TYDAIEKALGK

-1599 TGPVMSGTA
+1599 TGPVVSGTA

-1620 TDYTKAIEGSNAE
+1620 TNYTKAIEGSNAE

-1740 QVKENPNLFSE
+1740 QVKNNPNLFSE

-1780 RRGYDVYDRLS
+1780 RRGYDVYDRL

-1867 ELDDMIRSG
+1867 ELDDMLRSSPR
-1876 TGEKTAYEKMSK
+1876 EEDAYKEMSK
-1888 QTLLSEDTLKALHE
+1888 RTLLSENTLRALHE

-1973 TGEEFGVED
+1973 TGEAFGVED

-2010 SGKDSILY
+2010 SGKDSVLY

-2043 QELSLGRGVRAGATR
+2043 QELSLGRGVRAAATR
-2058 YARKE
+2058 HARKE
-2063 TKHSLEMGD
+2063 AKHSLEMGE
-2072 LKFGYEK
+2072 LGFGYEK
-2079 IIEDDDKQRLLAQK
+2079 ILKDDEKQRLLAQK
-2093 QREAALK
+2093 QREAVLN
-2100 QYKQYNDQ
+2100 QYKRYNDQ

-2114 DMLVLDKQINTSPS
+2114 DMLVLDKQSRTTPS
-2128 KLEKG
+2128 KLERG
-2133 LQADKGQI
+2133 IQADRGQI
-2141 EILKAE
+2141 DILKAE
-2147 LRELV
+2147 LKELV
-2152 EKRNLLAT
+2152 EKRNLLVE
-2160 NNQFTQAETAEMD
+2160 NNKLTQAETAEAD
-2173 AQLQKKR
+2173 AQLQTKR
-2180 ELNKLKVAGMAK
+2180 ELNRLKVAGMAK
-2192 GASNWLDVIGSGVK
+2192 GAGNWLDVIGSGVK

-2231 IVQQVTEL
+2231 LVQQVNEL
-2239 DTAMFNLQVV
+2239 DVAMFNLQVV
-2249 SGDNREEVSA
+2249 SGDSRQEVSA
-2259 LINDYSR
+2259 LINDYGK
-2266 LAKQLH
+2266 LAQQLH

-2333 AVNVV
+2333 AVNIV

-2354 IAAAMQNVATTAQM
+2354 IAAAMQNVATTAQL
-2368 AGLSLDK
+2368 AGLSIDK
-2375 TIGYIST
+2375 TIGYLST
-2382 IIETTQRDPS
+2382 MIEVTQRDPS
-2392 SVGMG
+2392 SMG
-2397 MRTILARYGNV
+2397 MALRTVLARYGNV
-2408 KAGVFTKM
+2408 KAGTFTNM
-2416 TGMENS
+2416 TGIESS
-2422 DADLENINDIE
+2422 DADLENVNDIE

-2439 GIRIRENAQEFRS
+2439 GIRIRENAQEFRD
-2452 FGDVIDELSLKWQKY
+2452 FGDVIDELSEKWQKY

-2487 FLVLMENKERADEL
+2487 FLVLMENKDRADEL
-2501 EDVSATSK
+2501 EDVSSLSK

-2516 EAYQQTLSAAKAD
+2516 AAYQQTLMAAKAD
-2529 LQTALQDLAKS
+2529 LQTSLQSLAKS
-2540 IHDSGLILRLTQLGT
+2540 IQDSGLLIAFTKLSNIL
-2555 ILTKMIVP
+2555 IKMVVP
-2563 GFNMLASALWAR
+2563 GFNALASMLWAR
-2575 NSFKLSTQLQ
+2575 NSFKLTEQIK
-2585 YSLEQRKAANAVSQ
+2585 YSLNQRKTTSAASLGFFAQ
-2599 GLSARKIQEE
+2599 KTQQEAL
-2609 SQRREGWRRAFYEK
+2609 RRQEWQQEFYKK
-2623 KEGGTKTFV
+2623 KEGSNQTYV
-2632 DKLLGNMP
+2632 DRLLGKTSP
-2640 ESFTEA
+2640 KTALSSFT
-2646 NNVVKEFTTNL
+2646 NVLNDASTAVRGFT
-2657 GVAAKNVKNF
+2657 GAI
-2667 PNGGGGAPTEAD
+2667 NGSPVQSTTSSQAPSKTSVVDPRRLVYTEAGEWSSVD
-2679 GPIKETAPTVDENSF
+2679 EYAKGSRFRRLNRAKIRKDLQSGRITTVDASNI
-2694 GSKFRPWDYTP
+2694 K
-2705 YQKEST
+2705 QKYKQIAKEDR
-2711 YQKGPLKGRTKLKY
+2711 QQA
-2725 LINPPGLDKKKL
+2725 
-2737 KAAIDSGEITEGQAA
+2737 KALS
-2752 KMKLDYKR
+2752 
-2760 DLLGDRKA
+2760 
-2768 FGQQLKGNVP
+2768 GQQITGNVA
-2778 GAIGAGVTSALT
+2778 GAVGAGVTSALT
-2790 TGFMQEGSAQAK
+2790 TGFNQEGSAGAK
-2802 ATAGITAGALTG
+2802 ATAGVTAGALTG
-2814 IGAAFGPVGA
+2814 VGALFGPMGA
-2824 AIGSTLGSILG
+2824 VIGSTLGSILG
-2835 PLFAKLVDKEENE
+2835 PVFAKLVDKEENE
-2848 RKERAENAQKQ
+2848 RKQRAEAAQKQ
-2859 LDALNSLNNTFEGI
+2859 LDALNSLNNTFDEV
-2873 HEYTEKEYLTSEAIL
+2873 HDYTEKEYLTSEAIL
-2888 AIKESVDSIDE
+2888 AIKERVDSIDE
-2899 QMSAQGLD
+2899 QMATSGLS
-2907 FDDYLKQAAVKMNL
+2907 FDDYLKQAATQL
-2921 GGDFQTIEGIREL
+2921 GLGEDFQTIEDIREL

-2962 KESKAVTQMSAS
+2962 QESKAVSDMSYDEKRVYWRA
-2974 EYRTYLRSLDKEYI
+2974 LDKEYI
-2988 KQAYAISGL
+2988 KQAFITSGL
-2997 EQSSLRE
+2997 EQMSLRQ
-3004 LSETNLED
+3004 LSQTNLDD
-3012 AVKRVAEQFKK
+3012 AIKQVAAQFEK
-3023 LGVTPSSF
+3023 LELTPKSF
-3031 ALYDSEGNVTEQAT
+3031 ALYDSKGNVTEEAA

-3051 LRKSDRMQEM
+3051 LRKSDRMQE
-3061 LNGSVLTLTEA
+3061 LLQGSVLTLSEA

-3093 TTRLEEMSDQLGAL
+3093 TTRLEEMSKQLGAL
-3107 KLSDFVKSASQLREM
+3107 KLSDLVKSSSQLREM
-3122 LNDLYGILDS
+3122 LNGLYSILDS
-3132 YYETGYLNLDAQEK
+3132 YYETGYLDLDAQEK
-3146 ILSNYP
+3146 IISNYP
-3152 EYADLISDPGKIAE
+3152 EYVDFISDPSK
-3166 SINEIVDG
+3166 IVDHINQITAG
-3174 VKVLYVK
+3174 VKELHIR
-3181 NSLNEWAQNEKN
+3181 NSLNDWAKNEKN
-3193 AETYVKDFLKNNY
+3193 AEIYVRDFLKSY
-3206 QEDTYKKLW
+3206 QNGTYEGLFT
-3215 SDKKYFGDVSTPEQ
+3215 DKRYFGELSTPEQ
-3229 ILQRID
+3229 MLQRIELLLNAD
-3235 MLMAAGDPNSDIL
+3235 DENEAVLN
-3248 KAVKDNIEKGMKNYE
+3248 AVKNEIIQGMKNHE
-3263 SMASALAEQLENT
+3263 AMATALAEQLDNS

-3347 SAIADAQKE
+3347 AAIADAQKE

-3363 KKVNELQAQIDEL
+3363 KKINELQTQIDEL
-3376 QAQRDY
+3376 QAQREY
-3382 LGDIANKQELEGLK
+3382 LGDIASTQELEGLK
-3396 KVYEDWQKEIGVSNA
+3396 KVYESWQKEIGISNT
-3411 GQAQALEYFEAAYT
+3411 GQAQALHYFAEAYT
-3425 KIQNLNLNPNK
+3425 KIQRLNLDTTQ
-3436 TGSDGKLTEGYL
+3436 TGSDGKKTEDYL
-3448 QNVTD
+3448 
-3453 QRTKNLGTLK
+3453 KNISDKRIEALGAAK
-3463 GKYSK
+3463 GAFEAG
-3468 IPTDAPD
+3468 ITEAP
-3475 TTADYTTES
+3475 ASRQDYTVAAVEQVN
-3484 FTAIKNYNDSLKD
+3484 KYNSKLSD
-3497 FKNSYD
+3497 FKKSADKYLE
-3503 AYIGAGGSDA
+3503 AGGSKEELA
-3513 EAAKTLGISEKEL
+3513 KEL
-3526 QQKKDAQEL
+3526 GLTTDDKRTAVDKLDAMLNREEV
-3535 KLLPKRGAYF
+3535 KLAPVRGAYF
-3545 NAGGTGWQT
+3545 DWDGRKN
-3554 YKTIYTTWQPNS
+3554 IYATWQPS
-3566 SNDAGFLQAKPWQT
+3566 QTTDAGWKKAKPKDT
-3580 YVLLNDGYWGQVS
+3580 YVLLNGGKWARVDQ
-3593 ALFGIE
+3593 AFGISE
-3599 DNTKLRDPKYSGL
+3599 NKGLDEPKYAGL
-3612 IFMEEKGTNQLFWNY
+3612 FFVELKDKDQLFWNS
-3627 EGGIYKAS
+3627 GNGMYKAS
-3635 LNEGDWGR
+3635 LNEKDYAQTQ
-3643 ESGVD
+3643 GVD
-3648 DSTNHASRGHNAV
+3648 DSAPVSFPTLEGGFNKGYDLDRT
-3661 DEDYKIGEHKDEILA
+3661 KKWLA
-3676 REGFRVDDG
+3676 LEGFG
-3685 KLVRADDTYK
+3685 AHAD
-3695 NGYATGTLSAPG
+3695 GTLSTAG

-3737 GVVPADM
+3737 GVVPADL

-3766 GKFNSPLGF
+3766 GKFSHTTGF

-3783 DHLDVHMVAQPGFDM
+3783 EHLDVHMVAQPGFDM
-3798 DDFVRQLRAAR
+3798 DDFVRQLQAAR
-3809 DLSKHS
+3809 NLTRHS

>member
-1 MYFAQLVGE
+1 
-10 GGTMDGMQYTPILGE
+10 MDGMQYIPILGE
-25 PILGDSWASSGRAL
+25 PNLGDSWASSDRAL
-39 VSMLEDTQLNAKN
+39 VLMLEDTQLSAKN
-52 LGKAAEY
+52 LGKAAEL
-59 LGNASD
+59 LGRASD
-65 EAIEMAAQAR
+65 ETIEMAAQAR
-75 EITKVQKDAIM
+75 EITKAQKDAIT
-86 WMNKQLREQ
+86 WINKQLREQ
-95 TGLVTKEIVNSTKQM
+95 TGLVTKEFVNSTKQM

-122 PSVVQEAARTLVH
+122 PSVVQEATRTLVH
-135 PLVEKIVGG
+135 PLIKKIVGG
-144 LSASEI
+144 LSTSEI

-173 YRTAL
+173 YRAAL

-223 NRAIVDFLKAAGTP
+223 NRAIVDFLKAVGTP
-237 SKPLSGKDFSGG
+237 SRPLTGKDFSGG
-249 ARSVTRIAAN
+249 ARSVARIAAN
-259 IAAKSF
+259 IAAKNF

-332 KSGKVDRRKAAT
+332 KSGRVDRRKAAT

-476 VKAMLNRFQKDYGL
+476 VKAMLGRFQKDYGL
-490 SAKGI
+490 SAKGM

-538 QGRDIMPYAK
+538 QGRDIMPYVNPK
-548 AGKIP
+548 PG
-553 PQAQNIEIDLSRLF
+553 QAQNIEIDLSRLF

-572 VNTTF
+572 VNTAF
-577 ANQAKDVK
+577 ANQAKDVE

-611 QISNLDVVR
+611 QIRNLDVVR

-769 TDIKQEVDKIDTSN
+769 TDIKQKVDKIDTSN

-830 LTGGWKGYRLED
+830 LTGGRKGYKLED

-892 VQEPEK
+892 VQDPEK

-911 EDIDERNRR
+911 KDIDERNRR

-1029 LNKDTKELGDY
+1029 LNKYTGELGDY

-1066 VFKSAAYNYE
+1066 VFKSEAYNYE

-1083 AQFLAKMAENQAEA
+1083 AQFLANMAKNQAEA
-1097 RHAAAKKYG
+1097 RHAAAIKYG

-1124 DVSKETNEELKKRI
+1124 DVAKETNEELKKRI

-1161 TDEDWQKNT
+1161 TDEDWQQNT

-1275 GDKLLVALNSLIQ
+1275 GDKLLVALNNLIQ
-1288 TAQVMGES
+1288 TAKVMNES
-1296 DDYVQKLRNLIAK
+1296 DDYVQKLRNLVAK

-1316 MYKIVGA
+1316 MYKIIGA

-1347 SEQQLGWVRA
+1347 NEQQLGWVRA

-1399 KFTQGSVIFEALEQ
+1399 KFTQGSIIFEALEQ

-1554 LLSQLEKGAF
+1554 LLSQLEEGAF

-1620 TDYTKAIEGSNAE
+1620 TNYTKAIEGSNAE

-1693 STIDWT
+1693 SPIDWT

-1780 RRGYDVYDRLS
+1780 RRGYDVYNRLS

-1800 EENVRLKEDD
+1800 EENVQLKEDD

-1876 TGEKTAYEKMSK
+1876 TGEKNAYKEMSK
-1888 QTLLSEDTLKALHE
+1888 RTLLSENTLRALHE

-1973 TGEEFGVED
+1973 TGEAFGVED

-2010 SGKDSILY
+2010 SGKDSVLY

-2043 QELSLGRGVRAGATR
+2043 QELSLGRSVRAGATR
-2058 YARKE
+2058 HARKE
-2063 TKHSLEMGD
+2063 AKHSLEMGE
-2072 LKFGYEK
+2072 LGFGYEK
-2079 IIEDDDKQRLLAQK
+2079 ILKDDEKQRLLAQK
-2093 QREAALK
+2093 QREAVLN
-2100 QYKQYNDQ
+2100 QYKRYNDQ

-2114 DMLVLDKQINTSPS
+2114 DMLVLDKQSRTTPS
-2128 KLEKG
+2128 KLERG
-2133 LQADKGQI
+2133 IQADRGQI
-2141 EILKAE
+2141 DILKAE
-2147 LRELV
+2147 LKELV
-2152 EKRNLLAT
+2152 EKRNLLVE
-2160 NNQFTQAETAEMD
+2160 NNKLTQAETAEAD
-2173 AQLQKKR
+2173 AQLQTKR
-2180 ELNKLKVAGMAK
+2180 ELNRLKVAGMAK
-2192 GASNWLDVIGSGVK
+2192 GAGNWLDVIGSGVK

-2231 IVQQVTEL
+2231 LVQQVNEL
-2239 DTAMFNLQVV
+2239 DVAMFNLQVV
-2249 SGDNREEVSA
+2249 SGDSRQEVSS
-2259 LINDYSR
+2259 LINDYGK
-2266 LAKQLH
+2266 LAQQLH

-2333 AVNVV
+2333 AVNIV

-2354 IAAAMQNVATTAQM
+2354 IAAAMQNVATTAQL
-2368 AGLSLDK
+2368 AGLSIDK
-2375 TIGYIST
+2375 TIGYLST
-2382 IIETTQRDPS
+2382 MIEVTQRDPS
-2392 SVGMG
+2392 SMG
-2397 MRTILARYGNV
+2397 MALRTVLARYGNV
-2408 KAGVFTKM
+2408 KAGTFTNM
-2416 TGMENS
+2416 TGIESS
-2422 DADLENINDIE
+2422 DADLENVNDIE

-2439 GIRIRENAQEFRS
+2439 GIRIRENAQEFRD
-2452 FGDVIDELSLKWQKY
+2452 FGDVIDELSEKWQKY

-2487 FLVLMENKERADEL
+2487 FLVLMENKDRADEL
-2501 EDVSATSK
+2501 EDVSSLSK

-2516 EAYQQTLSAAKAD
+2516 AAYQQTLMAAKAD
-2529 LQTALQDLAKS
+2529 LQTSLQSLAKS
-2540 IHDSGLILRLTQLGT
+2540 IQDSGLLIAFTKLANILVKTV
-2555 ILTKMIVP
+2555 VP
-2563 GFNMLASALWAR
+2563 GFNALASMLWAR
-2575 NSFKLSTQLQ
+2575 NSFKLTEQIK
-2585 YSLEQRKAANAVSQ
+2585 YSLNQRKTTSAASLGFFAQ
-2599 GLSARKIQEE
+2599 KTQQEAL
-2609 SQRREGWRRAFYEK
+2609 RRQEWQQEFYKK
-2623 KEGGTKTFV
+2623 KEGSNQTYV
-2632 DKLLGNMP
+2632 DRLLGKTSP
-2640 ESFTEA
+2640 KTALSSFT
-2646 NNVVKEFTTNL
+2646 NVLNDASTAVRGFT
-2657 GVAAKNVKNF
+2657 GAI
-2667 PNGGGGAPTEAD
+2667 NGSPVQSTTSSQAPSKTSVVDPRRLVYTEAGEWSSVD
-2679 GPIKETAPTVDENSF
+2679 EYAKGSRFRRLNRAKIRKDLQSGRITTVDASNI
-2694 GSKFRPWDYTP
+2694 K
-2705 YQKEST
+2705 QKYKQIAKEDR
-2711 YQKGPLKGRTKLKY
+2711 QQA
-2725 LINPPGLDKKKL
+2725 
-2737 KAAIDSGEITEGQAA
+2737 KA
-2752 KMKLDYKR
+2752 
-2760 DLLGDRKA
+2760 LLG
-2768 FGQQLKGNVP
+2768 QQITGNVA
-2778 GAIGAGVTSALT
+2778 GAVGAGVTSALT
-2790 TGFMQEGSAQAK
+2790 TGFNQEGSAGAK
-2802 ATAGITAGALTG
+2802 ATAGVTAGALTG
-2814 IGAAFGPVGA
+2814 VGALFGPMGA
-2824 AIGSTLGSILG
+2824 VIGSTLGSILG
-2835 PLFAKLVDKEENE
+2835 PVFAKLVDKEENE
-2848 RKERAENAQKQ
+2848 RKQRAEAAQKQ
-2859 LDALNSLNNTFEGI
+2859 LDALNSLNNTFDEV
-2873 HEYTEKEYLTSEAIL
+2873 HDYTEKEYLTSEAIL
-2888 AIKESVDSIDE
+2888 AIKERVDSIDE
-2899 QMSAQGLD
+2899 QMATSGLS
-2907 FDDYLKQAAVKMNL
+2907 FDDYLKQAATQL
-2921 GGDFQTIEGIREL
+2921 GLGEDFQTIEDIREL

-2947 EVFDLAQSMAKVQTT
+2947 EVFDLAQSMSKVQTT
-2962 KESKAVTQMSAS
+2962 QESKAVSDMSYDEKRVYWRA
-2974 EYRTYLRSLDKEYI
+2974 LDKEYI
-2988 KQAYAISGL
+2988 KQAFITSGL
-2997 EQSSLRE
+2997 EQMSLRQ
-3004 LSETNLED
+3004 LSQTNLDD
-3012 AVKRVAEQFKK
+3012 AIKQVAAQFEK
-3023 LGVTPSSF
+3023 LKLTPNSF
-3031 ALYDSEGNVTEQAT
+3031 DLYDSKGNVTEEAA

-3051 LRKSDRMQEM
+3051 LRKSDRMQE
-3061 LNGSVLTLTEA
+3061 LLQGSVLTLSEA

-3093 TTRLEEMSDQLGAL
+3093 TTRLEEMSKQLGAL
-3107 KLSDFVKSASQLREM
+3107 KLSDLVKSSSQLREM
-3122 LNDLYGILDS
+3122 LNGLYSILDS
-3132 YYETGYLNLDAQEK
+3132 YYETGYLDLDAQEK
-3146 ILSNYP
+3146 IISNYP
-3152 EYADLISDPGKIAE
+3152 EYVDFISDPSK
-3166 SINEIVDG
+3166 IVDHINQITAG
-3174 VKVLYVK
+3174 VKELHIR
-3181 NSLNEWAQNEKN
+3181 NSLNDWVKNEKN
-3193 AETYVKDFLKNNY
+3193 AEIYVRDFLKSY
-3206 QEDTYKKLW
+3206 QNGDYEGLFT
-3215 SDKKYFGDVSTPEQ
+3215 DKRYFGELSTPEQ
-3229 ILQRID
+3229 MLQRIELLLNAD
-3235 MLMAAGDPNSDIL
+3235 DENEAVLN
-3248 KAVKDNIEKGMKNYE
+3248 AVKNKITEGMKKHE
-3263 SMASALAEQLENT
+3263 AIATALAEQLDNS

-3347 SAIADAQKE
+3347 AAIADAQKE

-3363 KKVNELQAQIDEL
+3363 KKINELQTQIDEL
-3376 QAQRDY
+3376 QAQREY
-3382 LGDIANKQELEGLK
+3382 LGDIASTQELEGLK
-3396 KVYEDWQKEIGVSNA
+3396 KVYESWQKEIGISNT
-3411 GQAQALEYFEAAYT
+3411 GQAQALHYFAEAYT
-3425 KIQNLNLNPNK
+3425 KIQRLNLDTTQ
-3436 TGSDGKLTEGYL
+3436 TGSDGKKTEDYL
-3448 QNVTD
+3448 
-3453 QRTKNLGTLK
+3453 KNISNKRIEALGAAK
-3463 GKYSK
+3463 GAFEAG
-3468 IPTDAPD
+3468 ITEAP
-3475 TTADYTTES
+3475 ASRQDYTVAAVEQVN
-3484 FTAIKNYNDSLKD
+3484 KYNSKLSD
-3497 FKNSYD
+3497 FKKSADKYLE
-3503 AYIGAGGSDA
+3503 AGGSKEELA
-3513 EAAKTLGISEKEL
+3513 KEL
-3526 QQKKDAQEL
+3526 GLTTDDKGTAVDKLDAMLNREEV
-3535 KLLPKRGAYF
+3535 KLAPVRGAYF
-3545 NAGGTGWQT
+3545 DWDGRKN
-3554 YKTIYTTWQPNS
+3554 IYATWQPS
-3566 SNDAGFLQAKPWQT
+3566 QTTDAGWKKAKPKDT
-3580 YVLLNDGYWGQVS
+3580 YVLLNGGKWARVDQ
-3593 ALFGIE
+3593 AFGISE
-3599 DNTKLRDPKYSGL
+3599 NKGLDEPKYAGL
-3612 IFMEEKGTNQLFWNY
+3612 FFVELKGKDQLFWNS
-3627 EGGIYKAS
+3627 GNGMYKAS
-3635 LNEGDWGR
+3635 LNEKDYAQTQ
-3643 ESGVD
+3643 GVD
-3648 DSTNHASRGHNAV
+3648 DSAPVSFPTLEGGFNKGYDLDRT
-3661 DEDYKIGEHKDEILA
+3661 KKWLA
-3676 REGFRVDDG
+3676 LEGFG
-3685 KLVRADDTYK
+3685 AHAD
-3695 NGYATGTLSAPG
+3695 GTLSTAG
-3707 GLSLVNDDPQYGLE
+3707 GLSMVNDDPQYGLE

-3737 GVVPADM
+3737 GVVPADL

-3766 GKFNSPLGF
+3766 GKFSHTTGF

-3783 DHLDVHMVAQPGFDM
+3783 EHLDVHMVAQPGFDM
-3798 DDFVRQLRAAR
+3798 DDFVRQLQAAR
-3809 DLSKHS
+3809 NLTRHS

>member
-1 MYFAQLVGE
+1 
-10 GGTMDGMQYTPILGE
+10 MDGMQYTPILGE
-25 PILGDSWASSGRAL
+25 PNLGDSWASSDRAL

-52 LGKAAEY
+52 LGKAAEL
-59 LGNASD
+59 LGIASD
-65 EAIEMAAQAR
+65 ETIEMAAQAR
-75 EITKVQKDAIM
+75 EITKAQKDAIT

-122 PSVVQEAARTLVH
+122 PSVVQEATRTLVH
-135 PLVEKIVGG
+135 PLIEKIVGG
-144 LSASEI
+144 LSTSEI

-173 YRTAL
+173 YRAAL

-193 ALKEQFDNIRKILSE
+193 ELKEQFDNIRKILSE

-223 NRAIVDFLKAAGTP
+223 NRAIVDFLKAVGTP
-237 SKPLSGKDFSGG
+237 SKPLTGKDFSGG
-249 ARSVTRIAAN
+249 ARSVARIAAN

-301 MQKNSGQNVE
+301 MQRNSGQNVE

-410 YEREDNLRGTG
+410 YEREDNLSGTG

-463 IMLSAGRKQSDPG
+463 IMLSAGRKKSDPG
-476 VKAMLNRFQKDYGL
+476 VKAMLDRFQKDYGL

-600 LADGIALVSEE
+600 LADGIALVSEK
-611 QISNLDVVR
+611 QIENLDVVR

-653 KIYKALLG
+653 KIYRALLG
-661 KEGRTSTS
+661 KEGRTSTN

-830 LTGGWKGYRLED
+830 LTGGRKGYRLED

-847 DRIATSYMDIIGT
+847 DHIATSYMDIIGT

-892 VQEPEK
+892 VQDPEK

-905 SFGATA
+905 SFGATE
-911 EDIDERNRR
+911 EDINERNRR

-935 NSRAGLNA
+935 NSKAGLNA

-1040 NDTLEDLLIAVQQ
+1040 NDTLEDLLMAVQQ

-1288 TAQVMGES
+1288 TAQAMGES

-1511 AYDAIEKALGK
+1511 AYDAIEQALGK
-1522 DNTDLQLI
+1522 DNADLQLI

-1620 TDYTKAIEGSNAE
+1620 TNYTKAIEGSNAE

-1876 TGEKTAYEKMSK
+1876 TREENAYKEMSK
-1888 QTLLSEDTLKALHE
+1888 RTLLSENTLKALHE

-1973 TGEEFGVED
+1973 TGEAFGVED

-1996 ERALKEQLSKAEQG
+1996 ERALKEQLGKAEQG
-2010 SGKDSILY
+2010 SGKDSVLY

-2063 TKHSLEMGD
+2063 VKHSLEMGE
-2072 LKFGYEK
+2072 LGFGYEK
-2079 IIEDDDKQRLLAQK
+2079 IVEDDEKQRLLAQK

-2259 LINDYSR
+2259 LINDYSK

-2333 AVNVV
+2333 AVNIV

-2585 YSLEQRKAANAVSQ
+2585 YSLEQRKAATAASQ

-2609 SQRREGWRRAFYEK
+2609 SLRREEWRRAFYEK

-2646 NNVVKEFTTNL
+2646 NKVVKEFTTNL

-3004 LSETNLED
+3004 LSEMNLED
-3012 AVKRVAEQFKK
+3012 AVKKVAEQFKK

-3031 ALYDSEGNVTEQAT
+3031 ALYDSEGNVTEQAA

-3193 AETYVKDFLKNNY
+3193 AETYVEGFLKKNY
-3206 QEDTYKKLW
+3206 QKDIYEKLW
-3215 SDKKYFGDVSTPEQ
+3215 SDKKYFGDLSTPEQ
-3229 ILQRID
+3229 MLQRID
-3235 MLMAAGDPNSDIL
+3235 MLMAAGDPNSDVL
-3248 KAVKDNIEKGMKNYE
+3248 QAVKDNIEKGMKNYE
-3263 SMASALAEQLENT
+3263 SMAEALAEQLENT

-3332 KVWREGVGWVYEADT
+3332 KIWREGIGWVYEADT

-3382 LGDIANKQELEGLK
+3382 LGDIADKQELEGLK
-3396 KVYEDWQKEIGVSNA
+3396 RVYEDWQKEIGVSNI
-3411 GQAQALEYFEAAYT
+3411 GQAQALDYFEAAYT
-3425 KIQNLNLNPNK
+3425 KIQKLNLDPNK

-3448 QNVTD
+3448 ENVTD
-3453 QRTKNLGTLK
+3453 QRTKNLGALK

-3468 IPTDAPD
+3468 IPTDTPD

-3535 KLLPKRGAYF
+3535 KLLPKRGAYL
-3545 NAGGTGWQT
+3545 NSGGTGWQT
-3554 YKTIYTTWQPNS
+3554 YETIYTTWQPNS

-3593 ALFGIE
+3593 TLLGINE
-3599 DNTKLRDPKYSGL
+3599 NSELRDPKYSGL
-3612 IFMEEKGTNQLFWNY
+3612 IFMEKKGTNQLFWNY
-3627 EGGIYKAS
+3627 EGGVYKAS
-3635 LNEGDWGR
+3635 LNEGDWGQ

-3648 DSTNHASRGHNAV
+3648 DSTRHTPREHYET
-3661 DEDYKIGEHKDEILA
+3661 DEDYKIGEHKDEVLA
-3676 REGFRVDDG
+3676 REGFGVDDG
-3685 KLVRADDTYK
+3685 KLVRADGTYK

-3721 GIITPQGTLTA
+3721 GIVTPQGTLTA

-3756 NLIKQLVDIN
+3756 NLVKQLVDIN

>member
-1 MYFAQLVGE
+1 
-10 GGTMDGMQYTPILGE
+10 MDGMQYTPILGE
-25 PILGDSWASSGRAL
+25 PNLGDSWASSGRAL

-52 LGKAAEY
+52 LGKAAEL
-59 LGNASD
+59 LGDASD
-65 EAIEMAAQAR
+65 EAIEIAAQAR
-75 EITKVQKDAIM
+75 EITKAQKDAIT
-86 WMNKQLREQ
+86 WMNKQIKEQ

-122 PSVVQEAARTLVH
+122 PSVVQEATRTLVH
-135 PLVEKIVGG
+135 PLMEKIVGG

-173 YRTAL
+173 YRAAL
-178 EGIGKNFKG
+178 EGIGKNFQG

-223 NRAIVDFLKAAGTP
+223 NRAIADFLKTAGVSP
-237 SKPLSGKDFSGG
+237 KPLTGKDLSGG
-249 ARSVTRIAAN
+249 ARSVTRVAAN

-278 FGDNQ
+278 FGDNK
-283 ISEAGKARAKQA
+283 ISEAGRVRAKQA

-301 MQKNSGQNVE
+301 MQRNSGQNVE

-332 KSGKVDRRKAAT
+332 KSGRVDRRKAAA

-370 DAKAQYLVDMSSRH
+370 DAKAQYLVDMSSRR

-445 ELGST
+445 ALGST
-450 LTNRQLENVYGQL
+450 LTNRQLENYYGQL
-463 IMLSAGRKQSDPG
+463 IMLSAGHKQSDPG
-476 VKAMLNRFQKDYGL
+476 IKAMLNRFQKDYGL
-490 SAKGI
+490 STKGI
-495 KAFSENFSWLSDM
+495 KAFTENFSWLPMM

-538 QGRDIMPYAK
+538 QGRDIMPYANVSK
-548 AGKIP
+548 PG
-553 PQAQNIEIDLSRLF
+553 QAQNIEIDLSRLF

-572 VNTTF
+572 VNTAF

-585 AAAEVVKKYRDTLEG
+585 AAAEIVKKYKDTLEG

-611 QISNLDVVR
+611 QIKNLDVVR
-620 KDVSVKLS
+620 EDVSVKLS

-644 NLKKSASLK
+644 SLRKSTSLK
-653 KIYKALLG
+653 KIYGALLS
-661 KEGRTSTS
+661 KEGRTSTN
-669 ERVRFSRDEETGDI
+669 ERVRFSRDEETGAI
-683 ELIGNELVKAHT
+683 ELTGNELVKAHT

-715 ELIEALSVITGIDL
+715 ELIEALSVITGVDL

-740 SARESQLSSRNIGP
+740 SAREGQLSSRNIGP

-762 TIDELGA
+762 TIDELG
-769 TDIKQEVDKIDTSN
+769 TKDIKQEVDKIDTSN

-789 DAILEVLTN
+789 EAILGVLTN

-830 LTGGWKGYRLED
+830 LTGGRKGYRLED

-860 RAGEYFPHGTATLP
+860 RVGEYFPHGAATLP

-892 VQEPEK
+892 VQDPEK

-905 SFGATA
+905 SFGATT
-911 EDIDERNRR
+911 EDINERNRR
-920 LEDYRENIRRNQGLL
+920 LENYQESIRRNQGLL

-979 KLDNGQTDTLQRT
+979 KLDNGQTDVLQRA
-992 EETIWGKLEAQLDKI
+992 EETIWGKLEAQLANI

-1066 VFKSAAYNYE
+1066 VFKSEAYNYE

-1083 AQFLAKMAENQAEA
+1083 AQFLAKMAKNQEEA
-1097 RHAAAKKYG
+1097 RRAAAIKYG

-1124 DVSKETNEELKKRI
+1124 DVSKETNEELKRRI

-1161 TDEDWQKNT
+1161 TKKDWRENT
-1170 LAYLEFFGKNSQGDW
+1170 LAYLEFFGKNSKGDW

-1192 KNYKDAVDFVTNALT
+1192 KSYKDAVDFVTNALT

-1219 SDPLLT
+1219 SNPLLT

-1288 TAQVMGES
+1288 TAKVMGES
-1296 DDYVQKLRNLIAK
+1296 DEYVQKLRNLVAK

-1347 SEQQLGWVRA
+1347 NEQQLGWVRA
-1357 FQNQAKSKTGNWS
+1357 FQNQAKNKTGNWS

-1511 AYDAIEKALGK
+1511 TYDAIERALGK
-1522 DNTDLQLI
+1522 DNADLQLI

-1554 LLSQLEKGAF
+1554 LLSKLEKGAF

-1620 TDYTKAIEGSNAE
+1620 TNYTKAIEGSNAE
-1633 IVSILEEI
+1633 IVNILEEI
-1641 RDLLTKQG
+1641 RNLLEKQG

-1693 STIDWT
+1693 SNIDWT
-1699 SLSLKEKADKFG
+1699 SLSLKEKASKFG

-1740 QVKENPNLFSE
+1740 QVKNNPNLFSE
-1751 AEEAFKKNLSMLFN
+1751 AEETFKKNLSMLFN

-1780 RRGYDVYDRLS
+1780 RRGYGAYNRLA
-1791 SGPDAYRAA
+1791 GPDAYRAA

-1825 LNEKGDPYQIFNI
+1825 LNEKGEEYQIFNI

-1876 TGEKTAYEKMSK
+1876 TGEKIAYEKMSK
-1888 QTLLSEDTLKALHE
+1888 QTLLSEDTLRALHE

-1973 TGEEFGVED
+1973 TGEAFGVED

-2010 SGKDSILY
+2010 SGKDSVLY

-2058 YARKE
+2058 YARRE
-2063 TKHSLEMGD
+2063 VAHSAEMGD

-2079 IIEDDDKQRLLAQK
+2079 IIEDDEKRRLLAQK

-2180 ELNKLKVAGMAK
+2180 ELNKLKVASMAK

-2217 VYRILNRITQGLRQ
+2217 VYRVLNRITQGLRQ
-2231 IVQQVTEL
+2231 VVQQVTEL
-2239 DTAMFNLQVV
+2239 DTAMFNLQVA
-2249 SGDNREEVSA
+2249 SGSNREEVSA
-2259 LINDYSR
+2259 LINDYSK

-2354 IAAAMQNVATTAQM
+2354 IAAAMQNVATTAQT

-2408 KAGVFTKM
+2408 KAGAFTNM
-2416 TGMENS
+2416 TGLENS
-2422 DADLENINDIE
+2422 DTDLENINDIE

-2439 GIRIRENAQEFRS
+2439 GIRIRENAQEFRN

-2585 YSLEQRKAANAVSQ
+2585 YSLEQRKAAIATSQ

-2609 SQRREGWRRAFYEK
+2609 SQRREEWRRAFYEK

-2632 DKLLGNMP
+2632 DRLLGNMP
-2640 ESFTEA
+2640 ESFIEA
-2646 NNVVKEFTTNL
+2646 NKVVQEFTTNL

-2667 PNGGGGAPTEAD
+2667 PNGGRGAPAETPGLEEKISAD
-2679 GPIKETAPTVDENSF
+2679 KSAQALSI
-2694 GSKFRPWDYTP
+2694 SKSYDP
-2705 YQKEST
+2705 YLKDTT
-2711 YQKGPLKGRTKLKY
+2711 YQEGALKGKVKLPY
-2725 LINPPGLDKKKL
+2725 LFKTPGLDKKKL
-2737 KAAIDSGEITEGQAA
+2737 KTAVDEGWITKAQAKEI
-2752 KMKLDYKR
+2752 KLDYK
-2760 DLLGDRKA
+2760 LGRRA
-2768 FGQQLKGNVP
+2768 ERQESLSGFGQQMKDNVP
-2778 GAIGAGVTSALT
+2778 GAIGAGITSALT
-2790 TGFMQEGSAQAK
+2790 TGFTQEGSTQAK

-2835 PLFAKLVDKEENE
+2835 PLFAKLVDKEETE

-2859 LDALNSLNNTFEGI
+2859 LDALNSLNNTFEDI

-2888 AIKESVDSIDE
+2888 AIKERVDSIDE

-2907 FDDYLKQAAVKMNL
+2907 FDDYLKQAAAKMNL
-2921 GGDFQTIEGIREL
+2921 GEDFQTIESIREL

-3004 LSETNLED
+3004 LSEMNLED
-3012 AVKRVAEQFKK
+3012 AVKKVAEQFKR

-3132 YYETGYLNLDAQEK
+3132 YYETGYLDLDAQEK
-3146 ILSNYP
+3146 ILSSYP

-3193 AETYVKDFLKNNY
+3193 AETYVGKFLKGY
-3206 QEDTYKKLW
+3206 DGGAYETLFT
-3215 SDKKYFGDVSTPEQ
+3215 DKKYFGDLSTPEQ
-3229 ILQRID
+3229 MLQRID
-3235 MLMAAGDPNSDIL
+3235 MLIAAGDPNSNVL
-3248 KAVKDNIEKGMKNYE
+3248 QAVKDNIEKGMKNYE
-3263 SMASALAEQLENT
+3263 SMAAALAEQLENT

-3396 KVYEDWQKEIGVSNA
+3396 KVYEDWQKEIGVNNI

-3436 TGSDGKLTEGYL
+3436 TGSDGNLTEGYL

-3453 QRTKNLGTLK
+3453 QRTKNLGAAK
-3463 GKYSK
+3463 GAFEASNVQ
-3468 IPTDAPD
+3468 APN
-3475 TTADYTTES
+3475 TRQDYTAGAAKQVDDYNLGLTN
-3484 FTAIKNYNDSLKD
+3484 FTKATDEYLN
-3497 FKNSYD
+3497 
-3503 AYIGAGGSDA
+3503 AGGSKEELA
-3513 EAAKTLGISEKEL
+3513 KEL
-3526 QQKKDAQEL
+3526 GFVSDDKGTAVEKLDAMLNREQVHLAPVRRGMYTIGWKD
-3535 KLLPKRGAYF
+3535 
-3545 NAGGTGWQT
+3545 
-3554 YKTIYTTWQPNS
+3554 IYTTWQPS
-3566 SNDAGFLQAKPWQT
+3566 GDDAGWTKAKASEVF
-3580 YVLLNDGYWGQVS
+3580 VLLNGGYWARVDE
-3593 ALFGIE
+3593 AFGVT
-3599 DNTKLRDPKYSGL
+3599 DTSQLRDPKYKGL
-3612 IFMEEKGTNQLFWNY
+3612 IFEETKGTNQLFWNS
-3627 EGGIYKAS
+3627 GNGMYKAS
-3635 LNEGDWGR
+3635 LRENDYAQSEGVEDKAPAAN
-3643 ESGVD
+3643 V
-3648 DSTNHASRGHNAV
+3648 STA
-3661 DEDYKIGEHKDEILA
+3661 
-3676 REGFRVDDG
+3676 EGFSATVSSAKFNNAHYDAERI
-3685 KLVRADDTYK
+3685 K
-3695 NGYATGTLSAPG
+3695 GYLAAEGFDASSHATGTLSAPG
-3707 GLSLVNDDPQYGLE
+3707 GLSMVNDDAQYGLE

-3798 DDFVRQLRAAR
+3798 DDFVRKLRAAR

>member
-1 MYFAQLVGE
+1 
-10 GGTMDGMQYTPILGE
+10 MDGMQYTPILGE
-25 PILGDSWASSGRAL
+25 PNLGDSWASSSRAL

-52 LGKAAEY
+52 LGKAAEL
-59 LGNASD
+59 LGDASD
-65 EAIEMAAQAR
+65 EAIEIAAQAR
-75 EITKVQKDAIM
+75 EITKAQKDAIT
-86 WMNKQLREQ
+86 WMNKQIKEQ

-122 PSVVQEAARTLVH
+122 PSVVQEATRTLVH
-135 PLVEKIVGG
+135 PLMEKIVGG

-173 YRTAL
+173 YRAAL
-178 EGIGKNFKG
+178 EGIGKNFQG

-223 NRAIVDFLKAAGTP
+223 NRAIADFLKTAGVSP
-237 SKPLSGKDFSGG
+237 KPLTGKDLSGG
-249 ARSVTRIAAN
+249 ARSVTRVAAN

-278 FGDNQ
+278 FGDNK
-283 ISEAGKARAKQA
+283 ISEAGRVRAKQA

-301 MQKNSGQNVE
+301 MQRNSGQNVE

-332 KSGKVDRRKAAT
+332 KSGRVDRRKAAA

-370 DAKAQYLVDMSSRH
+370 DAKAQYLVDMSSRR

-445 ELGST
+445 ALGST
-450 LTNRQLENVYGQL
+450 LTNRQLENYYGQL
-463 IMLSAGRKQSDPG
+463 IMLSAGHKQSDPG
-476 VKAMLNRFQKDYGL
+476 IKAMLNRFQKDYGL
-490 SAKGI
+490 STKGI
-495 KAFSENFSWLSDM
+495 KAFTENFSWLPMM

-538 QGRDIMPYAK
+538 QSRDIMPYANVSK
-548 AGKIP
+548 PG
-553 PQAQNIEIDLSRLF
+553 QAQNIEIDLSRLF

-572 VNTTF
+572 VNTAF

-585 AAAEVVKKYRDTLEG
+585 AAAEIVKKYKDTLEG
-600 LADGIALVSEE
+600 LADGIALVSGE
-611 QISNLDVVR
+611 QIKNLDVVR
-620 KDVSVKLS
+620 EDVSIKLS

-644 NLKKSASLK
+644 SLRKSTSLK
-653 KIYKALLG
+653 KIYGALLS
-661 KEGRTSTS
+661 KEGRTSTN
-669 ERVRFSRDEETGDI
+669 ERVRFSRDEETGAI
-683 ELIGNELVKAHT
+683 ELTGNELVKAHT

-715 ELIEALSVITGIDL
+715 ELIEALSVITGVDL

-740 SARESQLSSRNIGP
+740 SAREGQLSSRNIGP

-762 TIDELGA
+762 TIDELG
-769 TDIKQEVDKIDTSN
+769 TKDIKQEVDKIDTSN

-789 DAILEVLTN
+789 EAILGVLTN

-830 LTGGWKGYRLED
+830 LTGGRKGYRLED

-860 RAGEYFPHGTATLP
+860 RVGEYFPHGAATLP

-892 VQEPEK
+892 VQDPEK

-905 SFGATA
+905 SFGATT
-911 EDIDERNRR
+911 EDINERNRR
-920 LEDYRENIRRNQGLL
+920 LENYQESIRRNQGLL

-979 KLDNGQTDTLQRT
+979 KLDNGQTDVLQRA
-992 EETIWGKLEAQLDKI
+992 EETIWGKLEAQLTNI

-1066 VFKSAAYNYE
+1066 VFKSEAYNYE

-1083 AQFLAKMAENQAEA
+1083 AQFLAKMAKNQEEA
-1097 RHAAAKKYG
+1097 RRAAAIKYG

-1124 DVSKETNEELKKRI
+1124 DVSKETNEELKRRI

-1161 TDEDWQKNT
+1161 TKKDWRENT
-1170 LAYLEFFGKNSQGDW
+1170 LAYLEFFGKNSKGDW

-1192 KNYKDAVDFVTNALT
+1192 KSYKDAVDFVTNALT

-1219 SDPLLT
+1219 SNPLLT

-1288 TAQVMGES
+1288 TAKVMGES
-1296 DDYVQKLRNLIAK
+1296 DEYVQKLRNLVAK

-1347 SEQQLGWVRA
+1347 NEQQLGWVRA
-1357 FQNQAKSKTGNWS
+1357 FQNQAKNKTGNWS

-1378 VLELQGLGTGAVL
+1378 VLELQGLGTGTVL

-1511 AYDAIEKALGK
+1511 TYDAIERALGK
-1522 DNTDLQLI
+1522 DNADLQLI

-1554 LLSQLEKGAF
+1554 LLSKLEKGAF

-1620 TDYTKAIEGSNAE
+1620 TNYTKAIEGSNAE
-1633 IVSILEEI
+1633 IVNILEEI
-1641 RDLLTKQG
+1641 RNLLEKQG

-1693 STIDWT
+1693 SNIDWT
-1699 SLSLKEKADKFG
+1699 SLSLKEKASKFG

-1740 QVKENPNLFSE
+1740 QVKNNPNLFSE
-1751 AEEAFKKNLSMLFN
+1751 AEETFKKNLSMLFN

-1780 RRGYDVYDRLS
+1780 RRGYGAYNRLA
-1791 SGPDAYRAA
+1791 GPDAYRAA

-1825 LNEKGDPYQIFNI
+1825 LNEKGEEYQIFNI

-1876 TGEKTAYEKMSK
+1876 TGEKIAYEKMSK
-1888 QTLLSEDTLKALHE
+1888 QTLLSEDTLRALHE

-1973 TGEEFGVED
+1973 TGEAFGVED

-2010 SGKDSILY
+2010 SGKDSVLY

-2063 TKHSLEMGD
+2063 VKHSLEMGE
-2072 LKFGYEK
+2072 LGFGYDK
-2079 IIEDDDKQRLLAQK
+2079 ILKADEKQRLLAQK
-2093 QREAALK
+2093 QREASIA
-2100 QYKQYNDQ
+2100 QIGRYNTQ
-2108 IAKTEK
+2108 IAKTEQK
-2114 DMLVLDKQINTSPS
+2114 MLELDKQTRTTTGAVGPYKEST
-2128 KLEKG
+2128 KTL
-2133 LQADKGQI
+2133 I
-2141 EILKAE
+2141 E
-2147 LRELV
+2147 
-2152 EKRNLLAT
+2152 
-2160 NNQFTQAETAEMD
+2160 
-2173 AQLQKKR
+2173 QKKQEIDLLIKQRQEMIKNSNLSKSDVETLDQQLSTLRLIGR
-2180 ELNKLKVAGMAK
+2180 EEVKRKNK
-2192 GASNWLDVIGSGVK
+2192 GANSWLDMIGSGIK
-2206 NTITRMFDYNG
+2206 TTITRMFDYNG
-2217 VYRILNRITQGLRQ
+2217 VYRVLNKLSQSLQ
-2231 IVQQVTEL
+2231 KVVNLAKEL
-2239 DTAMFNLQVV
+2239 DNATFNIQVV
-2249 SGDNREEVSA
+2249 TGQSREETSS
-2259 LINDYSR
+2259 LITEYRKLGD
-2266 LAKQLH
+2266 QLGA
-2272 TTTTQI
+2272 TTIQI
-2278 AASANEW
+2278 ANAANEW
-2285 LRQGYEAGQANELI
+2285 LRQGYNAQQANELI
-2299 KASTYLSKLGMI
+2299 TASTYLSKLGMI

-2327 KLEAAD
+2327 KLEVTD
-2333 AVNVV
+2333 AINVV
-2338 DKLTAVDMEAA
+2338 SKLTAVDMEAA
-2349 VSAGG
+2349 ASAGG
-2354 IAAAMQNVATTAQM
+2354 IAAALQNVATTAQL
-2368 AGLSLDK
+2368 AGVSLDE
-2375 TIGYIST
+2375 TIAYATT
-2382 IIETTQRDPS
+2382 IIETTQRDAS
-2392 SVGMG
+2392 SVGMAL
-2397 MRTILARYGNV
+2397 RTIMSRYGNV
-2408 KAGVFTKM
+2408 KAGAYTKM
-2416 TGMENS
+2416 NLEASS
-2422 DADLENINDIE
+2422 DTDLENLNDIE
-2433 KVLGKV
+2433 KVLNKI
-2439 GIRIRENAQEFRS
+2439 GISIRLTNTEFRDFS
-2452 FGDVIDELSLKWQKY
+2452 DVLDELGDKWATL
-2467 DSVTKNA
+2467 DNVSKNA
-2474 IATAMAGVRQRES
+2474 IATAMAGVRQREQ
-2487 FLVLMENKERADEL
+2487 FLVLMENLDRVAEL
-2501 EDVSATSK
+2501 EEVSKNSA
-2509 GTADTKY
+2509 GTAEQKYAAYMETIESAQNRLNNAWSELAQQLEESGIVKFFTDLAIVLTQAVIPALTALGSALIAYNGYKIPTLLGNLGKRGLASGGLLDYGKENGFHPIQAARAMRASRWAQKKQWKEENRLTYDKSTGELSSKKQGFLSRYVDDEFGKVSNEIENTFGKIVSSGEKVAETFKNVVVASEKQKDTTEEVVKA
-2516 EAYQQTLSAAKAD
+2516 EQIRQDATESNIVSENQETQANVQSTRSEQEETKANLAAAQSEGGGSGPIAKAGERLKSQLSDMFSVGLSAAYSGAMTGLTTEGSDKAK
-2529 LQTALQDLAKS
+2529 LAAGGAATGLTLLGGGLGALA
-2540 IHDSGLILRLTQLGT
+2540 GVPQLGAMLGST
-2555 ILTKMIVP
+2555 IGSFIAKPIADWIDREEINRKERVETASKQLSALKAQQDKLDEIASYAKVDNLTSEDISTIKEYVASIRDSVASGEGVTFRTNLQNLISSDLLKKLGYNDFESLYKNLEYALSDEKLP
-2563 GFNMLASALWAR
+2563 QSAREQLASVMNL
-2575 NSFKLSTQLQ
+2575 
-2585 YSLEQRKAANAVSQ
+2585 ANVQAERDAYYRSM
-2599 GLSARKIQEE
+2599 EE
-2609 SQRREGWRRAFYEK
+2609 KRHSGMDYDERLAYEK
-2623 KEGGTKTFV
+2623 KLGSYDIQAAYLQSGVERMSTQELARIGVSGAAKQVAATLYGIDTTTEEGKKQFDNLV
-2632 DKLLGNMP
+2632 VSNDLLRQITALMKQSNSNSVQNLMAGQVYTLKDVLNRD
-2640 ESFTEA
+2640 
-2646 NNVVKEFTTNL
+2646 TNL
-2657 GVAAKNVKNF
+2657 SD
-2667 PNGGGGAPTEAD
+2667 EARQ
-2679 GPIKETAPTVDENSF
+2679 E
-2694 GSKFRPWDYTP
+2694 
-2705 YQKEST
+2705 
-2711 YQKGPLKGRTKLKY
+2711 
-2725 LINPPGLDKKKL
+2725 
-2737 KAAIDSGEITEGQAA
+2737 
-2752 KMKLDYKR
+2752 
-2760 DLLGDRKA
+2760 
-2768 FGQQLKGNVP
+2768 QL
-2778 GAIGAGVTSALT
+2778 
-2790 TGFMQEGSAQAK
+2790 
-2802 ATAGITAGALTG
+2802 
-2814 IGAAFGPVGA
+2814 
-2824 AIGSTLGSILG
+2824 
-2835 PLFAKLVDKEENE
+2835 
-2848 RKERAENAQKQ
+2848 
-2859 LDALNSLNNTFEGI
+2859 
-2873 HEYTEKEYLTSEAIL
+2873 EK
-2888 AIKESVDSIDE
+2888 
-2899 QMSAQGLD
+2899 
-2907 FDDYLKQAAVKMNL
+2907 
-2921 GGDFQTIEGIREL
+2921 
-2934 LTAADEKT
+2934 
-2942 RQKAQ
+2942 
-2947 EVFDLAQSMAKVQTT
+2947 
-2962 KESKAVTQMSAS
+2962 
-2974 EYRTYLRSLDKEYI
+2974 
-2988 KQAYAISGL
+2988 
-2997 EQSSLRE
+2997 
-3004 LSETNLED
+3004 
-3012 AVKRVAEQFKK
+3012 
-3023 LGVTPSSF
+3023 
-3031 ALYDSEGNVTEQAT
+3031 
-3045 KYITDQ
+3045 
-3051 LRKSDRMQEM
+3051 
-3061 LNGSVLTLTEA
+3061 
-3072 LQDKDKNANVIES
+3072 

-3093 TTRLEEMSDQLGAL
+3093 LETVGQSVDAFGTFTLGELNSSFSDLKEAADSL
-3107 KLSDFVKSASQLREM
+3107 ISRFDKLSKE
-3122 LNDLYGILDS
+3122 G
-3132 YYETGYLNLDAQEK
+3132 
-3146 ILSNYP
+3146 
-3152 EYADLISDPGKIAE
+3152 
-3166 SINEIVDG
+3166 
-3174 VKVLYVK
+3174 
-3181 NSLNEWAQNEKN
+3181 SLG
-3193 AETYVKDFLKNNY
+3193 L
-3206 QEDTYKKLW
+3206 ED
-3215 SDKKYFGDVSTPEQ
+3215 
-3229 ILQRID
+3229 
-3235 MLMAAGDPNSDIL
+3235 
-3248 KAVKDNIEKGMKNYE
+3248 
-3263 SMASALAEQLENT
+3263 
-3276 KKLESV
+3276 
-3282 NKYLDKSYEKQIN
+3282 YLDIVSSNTGEAAALGLGEEYNYAERIHQTANLLTKNTQDKWIGNTEVWKALTQDKELWGEEGFDEKAFGGAFEGVKSYEQAYPNIQKRLQALQEEYVKASDERKAQIQEEYNNLVNINNKMVQNQTN
-3295 ALEEQK
+3295 AFNKIGEAGAEYEKEILLNSIQSHLEQRLDREIEALNEQK
-3301 SALEQINSQREYEN
+3301 SALEQINNQHEYEN
-3315 KLIEAKIKLENA
+3315 KLIEAKLKLENA

-3332 KVWREGVGWVYEADT
+3332 KVWREGIGWVYEADT

-3363 KKVNELQAQIDEL
+3363 KEVNKLQTQIDEL
-3376 QAQRDY
+3376 QAQKDWMSDF
-3382 LGDIANKQELEGLK
+3382 LESENFKKAEEFMKSWNTNIGDTRIMISE
-3396 KVYEDWQKEIGVSNA
+3396 WQNAWSQDEKTPAAEIGEKVEEKVDLAKDLQRKQIKEAEKQLKGTEAYKLIQQGIAEGKTEEQIRTSLSALSPEQIETYSSALQNYQNAVKEDKLTDVEKFGGTQVNLSDPDNPTEEKVEGATDKGIYDLSKTYANITPGYGRTAHVSGNWNA
-3411 GQAQALEYFEAAYT
+3411 T
-3425 KIQNLNLNPNK
+3425 TNPNK
-3436 TGSDGKLTEGYL
+3436 AFGFNYKVQVTGRLANEDELSAQWYGNTQYMNGKGTWTGTRKYKHFSTLKEQLTNRLLYNKAVDKYFYIGSDHRIYEVDVLGKEE
-3448 QNVTD
+3448 D
-3453 QRTKNLGTLK
+3453 TKAN
-3463 GKYSK
+3463 
-3468 IPTDAPD
+3468 
-3475 TTADYTTES
+3475 
-3484 FTAIKNYNDSLKD
+3484 KD
-3497 FKNSYD
+3497 LS
-3503 AYIGAGGSDA
+3503 AYWY
-3513 EAAKTLGISEKEL
+3513 AA
-3526 QQKKDAQEL
+3526 
-3535 KLLPKRGAYF
+3535 
-3545 NAGGTGWQT
+3545 
-3554 YKTIYTTWQPNS
+3554 
-3566 SNDAGFLQAKPWQT
+3566 
-3580 YVLLNDGYWGQVS
+3580 
-3593 ALFGIE
+3593 
-3599 DNTKLRDPKYSGL
+3599 
-3612 IFMEEKGTNQLFWNY
+3612 
-3627 EGGIYKAS
+3627 
-3635 LNEGDWGR
+3635 
-3643 ESGVD
+3643 
-3648 DSTNHASRGHNAV
+3648 
-3661 DEDYKIGEHKDEILA
+3661 
-3676 REGFRVDDG
+3676 
-3685 KLVRADDTYK
+3685 
-3695 NGYATGTLSAPG
+3695 GTLSAAG
-3707 GLSLVNDDPQYGLE
+3707 GVSMVNDDPQYGLE

-3798 DDFVRQLRAAR
+3798 DDFVRKLRAAR

>member
-1 MYFAQLVGE
+1 
-10 GGTMDGMQYTPILGE
+10 MDGMQYTPILGE
-25 PILGDSWASSGRAL
+25 PNLGDSWASSGRAL

-52 LGKAAEY
+52 LGKAAEL
-59 LGNASD
+59 LGDASD
-65 EAIEMAAQAR
+65 EMIEMAAQAR
-75 EITKVQKDAIM
+75 EITKAQKDAIT
-86 WMNKQLREQ
+86 WMNKQIKEQ

-122 PSVVQEAARTLVH
+122 PSVIQEATRTLVH

-178 EGIGKNFKG
+178 EGIGKNFQG

-223 NRAIVDFLKAAGTP
+223 NRAIADFLKAAGTP

-259 IAAKSF
+259 IAAKNF

-278 FGDNQ
+278 FSDNK

-301 MQKNSGQNVE
+301 MQRNSGQNVE

-332 KSGKVDRRKAAT
+332 KSGRVDRRKAAA
-344 ASFAITGAD
+344 ASFAITGSD

-370 DAKAQYLVDMSSRH
+370 DAKAQYLVDMSSRR

-476 VKAMLNRFQKDYGL
+476 VKAMLGRFQKDYGL
-490 SAKGI
+490 SAKGM
-495 KAFSENFSWLSDM
+495 KAFSENFSWLSGM

-538 QGRDIMPYAK
+538 QGRDIMPYAN

-572 VNTTF
+572 VNTAF

-611 QISNLDVVR
+611 QIKNLDVVR
-620 KDVSVKLS
+620 EDVSVKLS

-638 LKIDSK
+638 LKIDGKS
-644 NLKKSASLK
+644 LRRSASLK
-653 KIYKALLG
+653 KIYGALLG
-661 KEGRTSTS
+661 KEGRTSTN
-669 ERVRFSRDEETGDI
+669 ERVRFSRDEETGTI

-715 ELIEALSVITGIDL
+715 ELIEALSVITGVDL
-729 MDGKSSRATVI
+729 MGGKSSRATVI
-740 SARESQLSSRNIGP
+740 SAREGQLSSRNIGP
-754 MVTRVIAN
+754 MVTRIIAN
-762 TIDELGA
+762 TIDELD
-769 TDIKQEVDKIDTSN
+769 TKDIKQEVDKIDTSK
-783 LTKGLA
+783 LTKELA
-789 DAILEVLTN
+789 DAILGVLTN

-830 LTGGWKGYRLED
+830 LTGGRKGYRLED

-860 RAGEYFPHGTATLP
+860 RVGEYFPHGAATLP

-892 VQEPEK
+892 VQDPEK

-911 EDIDERNRR
+911 EDIDKRNQ
-920 LEDYRENIRRNQGLL
+920 LLKDYQENVQRNQGLL
-935 NSRAGLNA
+935 NSKTGLNA

-979 KLDNGQTDTLQRT
+979 KLDNGQTDTLQRA
-992 EETIWGKLEAQLDKI
+992 EETIWGKLEAQLANI

-1029 LNKDTKELGDY
+1029 LNKYTGELGDY

-1066 VFKSAAYNYE
+1066 VFKSEAYNYE

-1083 AQFLAKMAENQAEA
+1083 AQFLAKMAENQEKA
-1097 RHAAAKKYG
+1097 RRAAAKKYG

-1124 DVSKETNEELKKRI
+1124 DVSKETNEELRRRI

-1170 LAYLEFFGKNSQGDW
+1170 LAYLEFFGKNSKGDW

-1192 KNYKDAVDFVTNALT
+1192 KNYKDAVNFVTNALT

-1288 TAQVMGES
+1288 TAKVMGES
-1296 DDYVQKLRNLIAK
+1296 DDYVQKLRNLVAK

-1323 TSKAVAPNS
+1323 TSKAVAPSS

-1357 FQNQAKSKTGNWS
+1357 FQNQAKNKTGNWS
-1370 NIAKGVRN
+1370 DIAKGVRN

-1511 AYDAIEKALGK
+1511 AYDAIERTLGK
-1522 DNTDLQLI
+1522 DNADLQLI

-1554 LLSQLEKGAF
+1554 LLSKLEKGAF

-1620 TDYTKAIEGSNAE
+1620 TNYTKAIEGSNAE

-1641 RDLLTKQG
+1641 RNLLEKQG

-1693 STIDWT
+1693 SNIDWT
-1699 SLSLKEKADKFG
+1699 SLNLKEKADKFG
-1711 YTNTKQFEKD
+1711 YTNIKQFEKD

-1740 QVKENPNLFSE
+1740 QVKNNPNLFSE
-1751 AEEAFKKNLSMLFN
+1751 AEETFKKNLSMLFN

-1780 RRGYDVYDRLS
+1780 RRGYGAYSRLA
-1791 SGPDAYRAA
+1791 GPDAYRAA

-1825 LNEKGDPYQIFNI
+1825 LNEKGEEYQIFNI

-1867 ELDDMIRSG
+1867 ELDDMIRGG
-1876 TGEKTAYEKMSK
+1876 TGEKVAYEKMSK
-1888 QTLLSEDTLKALHE
+1888 QTLLSEDTLRALHE

-1973 TGEEFGVED
+1973 TGEAFGVED

-1996 ERALKEQLSKAEQG
+1996 ERALKEQLNKAEQD
-2010 SGKDSILY
+2010 SGKDSVLY

-2058 YARKE
+2058 YARRE
-2063 TKHSLEMGD
+2063 VEHSAEMGD

-2079 IIEDDDKQRLLAQK
+2079 ITEDDEKRRLLAQK

-2180 ELNKLKVAGMAK
+2180 ELNKLKVASMAK

-2217 VYRILNRITQGLRQ
+2217 VYRVLNRITQGLRQ
-2231 IVQQVTEL
+2231 VVQQVTEL
-2239 DTAMFNLQVV
+2239 DTAMFNLQVA
-2249 SGDNREEVSA
+2249 SGSNREEVSA
-2259 LINDYSR
+2259 LINDYSK

-2354 IAAAMQNVATTAQM
+2354 IAAAMQNVATTAQT

-2408 KAGVFTKM
+2408 KAGAFTNM
-2416 TGMENS
+2416 TGLENS
-2422 DADLENINDIE
+2422 DTDLENINDIE

-2439 GIRIRENAQEFRS
+2439 GIRIRENAQEFRN

-2509 GTADTKY
+2509 GTADIKY

-2555 ILTKMIVP
+2555 VLTKMIVP

-2585 YSLEQRKAANAVSQ
+2585 YSLEQRKAVSQ

-2609 SQRREGWRRAFYEK
+2609 SQRREEWRRAFYEK
-2623 KEGGTKTFV
+2623 KEGGAKTFV

-2646 NNVVKEFTTNL
+2646 NKVVQEFTTNL
-2657 GVAAKNVKNF
+2657 GVAAKNVKDF
-2667 PNGGGGAPTEAD
+2667 PNGGGGAPAETSVPEKEISAD
-2679 GPIKETAPTVDENSF
+2679 KPVQALPI
-2694 GSKFRPWDYTP
+2694 SKSY
-2705 YQKEST
+2705 ESYLKDTT
-2711 YQKGPLKGRTKLKY
+2711 YQEGALKGKVKLPY
-2725 LINPPGLDKKKL
+2725 LFKTPGLDKKKL
-2737 KAAIDSGEITEGQAA
+2737 KTAVDEGWITKAQAKEI
-2752 KMKLDYKR
+2752 KLDYK
-2760 DLLGDRKA
+2760 LGRRA
-2768 FGQQLKGNVP
+2768 ERQESLSGFGEQLKDNVP
-2778 GAIGAGVTSALT
+2778 GAIGAGITSALT
-2790 TGFMQEGSAQAK
+2790 TGFTQEGSTAAK
-2802 ATAGITAGALTG
+2802 ATAGVTAGALTG

-2835 PLFAKLVDKEENE
+2835 PLFAKLVDKEETE

-2859 LDALNSLNNTFEGI
+2859 LDALNSLNNTFEDI

-2888 AIKESVDSIDE
+2888 AIKERVDSIDE

-2907 FDDYLKQAAVKMNL
+2907 FDDYLKQAAVKMGL
-2921 GGDFQTIEGIREL
+2921 DEDFQTIESIRGL

-2962 KESKAVTQMSAS
+2962 KESKAATQMSAS

-3004 LSETNLED
+3004 LSEMNLED
-3012 AVKRVAEQFKK
+3012 AVKKVAEQFKR

-3146 ILSNYP
+3146 ILSSYP

-3193 AETYVKDFLKNNY
+3193 AETYVGKFLEGY
-3206 QEDTYKKLW
+3206 DGGAYRTLFT
-3215 SDKKYFGDVSTPEQ
+3215 DKKYFGDVSTPEQ

-3235 MLMAAGDPNSDIL
+3235 MLMAAGDSNSDVL
-3248 KAVKDNIEKGMKNYE
+3248 QAVKDNIEKGMKNYE
-3263 SMASALAEQLENT
+3263 SMAEALAEQLENT

-3436 TGSDGKLTEGYL
+3436 TGSDGNLTEGYL

-3453 QRTKNLGTLK
+3453 QRTKNLGALK
-3463 GKYSK
+3463 GAYNTLSSSN
-3468 IPTDAPD
+3468 PD

-3484 FTAIKNYNDSLKD
+3484 IAAIDTHNTNLKS
-3497 FKNSYD
+3497 FKD
-3503 AYIGAGGSDA
+3503 KHKAYLESGGSNT
-3513 EAAKTLGISEKEL
+3513 EAAKELGISEEEL
-3526 QQKKDAQEL
+3526 QQKLDSSEL
-3535 KLLPKRGAYF
+3535 KLSPKRGAYF
-3545 NAGGTGWQT
+3545 GSADETGK
-3554 YKTIYTTWQPNS
+3554 YKIIYTTWQPNS
-3566 SNDAGFLQAKPWQT
+3566 TNDAGFTKAKPYNT
-3580 YVLLNDGYWGQVS
+3580 YVLTNNGYWAS
-3593 ALFGIE
+3593 IE
-3599 DNTKLRDPKYSGL
+3599 DWFGVDKTSDLRDPKYSGL
-3612 IFMEEKGTNQLFWNY
+3612 IFMETQGKNQLFWNY
-3627 EGGIYKAS
+3627 KGEIYKAS
-3635 LNEGDWGR
+3635 LREDDWKK

-3648 DSTNHASRGHNAV
+3648 DSSSLSGTSHKLDKDNA
-3661 DEDYKIGEHKDEILA
+3661 LA
-3676 REGFRVDDG
+3676 REGFTAVNG
-3685 KLVRADDTYK
+3685 MLVPSQQSH
-3695 NGYATGTLSAPG
+3695 ATGTLSAPG
-3707 GLSLVNDDPQYGLE
+3707 GPTLVNDDAQYGLE

-3798 DDFVRQLRAAR
+3798 DDFVRKLRAAR

>member
-1 MYFAQLVGE
+1 
-10 GGTMDGMQYTPILGE
+10 MDGMQYTPILGE
-25 PILGDSWASSGRAL
+25 PNLGDSWASSGRAL

-52 LGKAAEY
+52 LGKAAEL

-75 EITKVQKDAIM
+75 EITKAQKDAIT
-86 WMNKQLREQ
+86 WMNKQIKEQ

-122 PSVVQEAARTLVH
+122 PSVVQEATRTLVH

-178 EGIGKNFKG
+178 EGIGKNFQG

-223 NRAIVDFLKAAGTP
+223 NRAIADFLKAAGTP

-278 FGDNQ
+278 FGDNK

-301 MQKNSGQNVE
+301 MQRNSGQNVE

-332 KSGKVDRRKAAT
+332 KSGRVDRRKAAT

-370 DAKAQYLVDMSSRH
+370 DAKAQYLVDMSSRR

-476 VKAMLNRFQKDYGL
+476 VKAMLGRFQKDYGL

-495 KAFSENFSWLSDM
+495 KAFSENFSWLSNM

-523 LKAMQDKMALVTRKI
+523 LKTMQDKMALVTRKI
-538 QGRDIMPYAK
+538 QGRDIMSYANASK
-548 AGKIP
+548 PG
-553 PQAQNIEIDLSRLF
+553 QAQNIEIDLSRLF

-572 VNTTF
+572 VNTAF

-611 QISNLDVVR
+611 QIKNLDVVR

-644 NLKKSASLK
+644 SLKKSASLK
-653 KIYKALLG
+653 RIYEALLG
-661 KEGRTSTS
+661 KEGRMSTN
-669 ERVRFSRDEETGDI
+669 ERVRFSRDEETGAI
-683 ELIGNELVKAHT
+683 ELVGNELVKAHT

-715 ELIEALSVITGIDL
+715 ELIEALSVITGVDL

-762 TIDELGA
+762 TIDELG
-769 TDIKQEVDKIDTSN
+769 TKDIKQEVDKIDTSN

-789 DAILEVLTN
+789 EAILGVLTN

-830 LTGGWKGYRLED
+830 LTGGRKGYRLED

-892 VQEPEK
+892 VQDPEK

-911 EDIDERNRR
+911 EDIDKRNQ
-920 LEDYRENIRRNQGLL
+920 LLKDYQENIQRNQGLL
-935 NSRAGLNA
+935 NSKTGLNA

-979 KLDNGQTDTLQRT
+979 KLDNGQTDALQRA
-992 EETIWGKLEAQLDKI
+992 EETIWGKLEAQLANI

-1029 LNKDTKELGDY
+1029 LNKYTGELGDY

-1066 VFKSAAYNYE
+1066 VFKSEAYNYE

-1083 AQFLAKMAENQAEA
+1083 AQFLAKMAENQEKAK
-1097 RHAAAKKYG
+1097 RTAAKKYG

-1124 DVSKETNEELKKRI
+1124 DVSKETNEELKRRI

-1170 LAYLEFFGKNSQGDW
+1170 LAYLEFFGKNSKGDW

-1192 KNYKDAVDFVTNALT
+1192 KTYKDAVNFVTNALT

-1275 GDKLLVALNSLIQ
+1275 GDKLLVALNNLIQ

-1296 DDYVQKLRNLIAK
+1296 DDYVQKLRNLVAK

-1347 SEQQLGWVRA
+1347 NEQQLGWVRA

-1391 DGDQESAV
+1391 NGDRESAV
-1399 KFTQGSVIFEALEQ
+1399 KFTQGSIIFEALEQ

-1511 AYDAIEKALGK
+1511 AYDAIERALGK

-1554 LLSQLEKGAF
+1554 LLNKLEKGAF

-1570 LSSILSIA
+1570 LGSILSIA

-1620 TDYTKAIEGSNAE
+1620 TNYTKAIEGSNAE

-1662 TPTGITASLNPYYA
+1662 TPTSITASLNPYYA

-1693 STIDWT
+1693 SKIDWS
-1699 SLSLKEKADKFG
+1699 SLNLEEKAGKFG

-1740 QVKENPNLFSE
+1740 QVKNNPNLFSE

-1780 RRGYDVYDRLS
+1780 RRGYSAYNRLA
-1791 SGPDAYRAA
+1791 GPDAYRAA

-1825 LNEKGDPYQIFNI
+1825 LNEKGEEYQIFNI

-1850 SIEQVVIY
+1850 SIEQVMIY

-1973 TGEEFGVED
+1973 TGEAFGVED

-2010 SGKDSILY
+2010 SGKDSVLY

-2063 TKHSLEMGD
+2063 VKHSLEMGE
-2072 LKFGYEK
+2072 LGFGYDK
-2079 IIEDDDKQRLLAQK
+2079 IIKDDEKQRLLAQK

-2133 LQADKGQI
+2133 LQADKGQV

-2180 ELNKLKVAGMAK
+2180 ELNKLKVASMAK

-2217 VYRILNRITQGLRQ
+2217 VYRVLNRITQGLRQ
-2231 IVQQVTEL
+2231 VVQQVMEL
-2239 DTAMFNLQVV
+2239 DTAMFNLQVA
-2249 SGDNREEVSA
+2249 SGSNREEVSA
-2259 LINDYSR
+2259 LINDYSK

-2354 IAAAMQNVATTAQM
+2354 IAAAMQNVATTAQT

-2408 KAGVFTKM
+2408 KAGAFTKM
-2416 TGMENS
+2416 TGMEDS
-2422 DADLENINDIE
+2422 DTDLENINDIE

-2439 GIRIRENAQEFRS
+2439 GIRIRENAQEFRN

-2585 YSLEQRKAANAVSQ
+2585 YSLEQRKAAIAASQ

-2609 SQRREGWRRAFYEK
+2609 SQRREEWRRAFYEK

-2646 NNVVKEFTTNL
+2646 NKVVQEFTTNL
-2657 GVAAKNVKNF
+2657 GIAAKNVKNF
-2667 PNGGGGAPTEAD
+2667 PNGGGGTPTEA
-2679 GPIKETAPTVDENSF
+2679 GGSIKETALTVDENSS

-2725 LINPPGLDKKKL
+2725 FINPPGLDKKKL

-2760 DLLGDRKA
+2760 DLLGDKKA
-2768 FGQQLKGNVP
+2768 FGQQIKDNVP
-2778 GAIGAGVTSALT
+2778 GAIGAGITSALT
-2790 TGFMQEGSAQAK
+2790 TGFTQEGSAGAK

-2835 PLFAKLVDKEENE
+2835 PFFAKLVDKEETE
-2848 RKERAENAQKQ
+2848 RKERAEDAQKQ

-2921 GGDFQTIEGIREL
+2921 GEDFQTIEGIREL

-3004 LSETNLED
+3004 LSKMNLED
-3012 AVKRVAEQFKK
+3012 AIKKVAEQFKR

-3061 LNGSVLTLTEA
+3061 LNGSVLTLSEA

-3132 YYETGYLNLDAQEK
+3132 YYETGYLDLDAQEK

-3166 SINEIVDG
+3166 SINQIVDG

-3193 AETYVKDFLKNNY
+3193 AETYVGKFLEGFEGGAY
-3206 QEDTYKKLW
+3206 RTLFT
-3215 SDKKYFGDVSTPEQ
+3215 DKKYFGDLSTPEQ
-3229 ILQRID
+3229 MLQRID
-3235 MLMAAGDPNSDIL
+3235 MLIAAGDPNSNVL
-3248 KAVKDNIEKGMKNYE
+3248 QAVKDNIEKGMKNYE
-3263 SMASALAEQLENT
+3263 SMAAALAEQLENT

-3282 NKYLDKSYEKQIN
+3282 NKYLDKSYEQQIN

-3396 KVYEDWQKEIGVSNA
+3396 KVYEDWQKEIGASNV

-3425 KIQNLNLNPNK
+3425 KIQNLNLNPSK

-3448 QNVTD
+3448 ENVTD
-3453 QRTKNLGTLK
+3453 QRTKNLGAFKGAYNTL
-3463 GKYSK
+3463 SSSN
-3468 IPTDAPD
+3468 PD

-3484 FTAIKNYNDSLKD
+3484 IAAIDTYNTNLKS
-3497 FKNSYD
+3497 FKD
-3503 AYIGAGGSDA
+3503 KHKAYLESGGSNT
-3513 EAAKTLGISEKEL
+3513 EAAKELGISEEEL
-3526 QQKKDAQEL
+3526 QQKLDSSEL
-3535 KLLPKRGAYF
+3535 KLSPKRGAYWG
-3545 NAGGTGWQT
+3545 NA
-3554 YKTIYTTWQPNS
+3554 YKIIYTTWQPN
-3566 SNDAGFLQAKPWQT
+3566 NTDDAGFLQAKPFET
-3580 YVLLNDGYWGQVS
+3580 YVLLNDGEWTNVNT
-3593 ALFGIE
+3593 LFGITSNSE
-3599 DNTKLRDPKYSGL
+3599 LRDSKYSGL
-3612 IFMEEKGTNQLFWNY
+3612 IFEEGKGTKQLFWNY
-3627 EGGIYKAS
+3627 KGQIYKAS
-3635 LNEGDWGR
+3635 HREKDWGK

-3648 DSTNHASRGHNAV
+3648 DSTSLLPEVRSVKNKEN
-3661 DEDYKIGEHKDEILA
+3661 ELL
-3676 REGFRVDDG
+3676 REGF
-3685 KLVRADDTYK
+3685 KF
-3695 NGYATGTLSAPG
+3695 ATGTLSAPG
-3707 GLSLVNDDPQYGLE
+3707 GVSMVNDDPQYGLE

-3798 DDFVRQLRAAR
+3798 DDFVRKLRAAR

>member
-1 MYFAQLVGE
+1 
-10 GGTMDGMQYTPILGE
+10 MDGMQYIPILGE
-25 PILGDSWASSGRAL
+25 PNLGDSWASSDRAL
-39 VSMLEDTQLNAKN
+39 VLMLEDTQLSAKN
-52 LGKAAEY
+52 LGKAAEL
-59 LGNASD
+59 LGRASD
-65 EAIEMAAQAR
+65 ETIEMAAQAR
-75 EITKVQKDAIM
+75 EITKAQKDAIT
-86 WMNKQLREQ
+86 WINKQLREQ
-95 TGLVTKEIVNSTKQM
+95 TGLVTKEFVNSTKQM

-122 PSVVQEAARTLVH
+122 PSVVQEATRTLVH
-135 PLVEKIVGG
+135 PLIKKIVGG
-144 LSASEI
+144 LSTSEI

-173 YRTAL
+173 YRAAL

-193 ALKEQFDNIRKILSE
+193 ELKEQFDNIRKILSE

-223 NRAIVDFLKAAGTP
+223 NRAIVDFLKAVGTP
-237 SKPLSGKDFSGG
+237 SKPLTGKDFSGG
-249 ARSVTRIAAN
+249 ARSVARIAAN

-301 MQKNSGQNVE
+301 MQRNSGQNVE

-476 VKAMLNRFQKDYGL
+476 VKAMLARFQKDYGL

-600 LADGIALVSEE
+600 LAAGIALVSEE
-611 QISNLDVVR
+611 QIENLDVVR

-628 EEEFKDIAKK
+628 PDEFKDIAKK

-644 NLKKSASLK
+644 SLKRPTSLK
-653 KIYKALLG
+653 KIYSALLG
-661 KEGRTSTS
+661 KEGRTSTN
-669 ERVRFSRDEETGDI
+669 ERVRFSRDEETGVI

-704 NLRNVLRAVPP
+704 NLRNVLQAVPR
-715 ELIEALSVITGIDL
+715 ELIEALSVITGVDL

-740 SARESQLSSRNIGP
+740 SARESELSSRNIGP

-762 TIDELGA
+762 TIDELSA

-783 LTKGLA
+783 LTEGLA
-789 DAILEVLTN
+789 DAILGVLTN

-830 LTGGWKGYRLED
+830 LTGGRKGYRLED

-935 NSRAGLNA
+935 NSKAGLNA

-1066 VFKSAAYNYE
+1066 VFKSEAYNYE

-1124 DVSKETNEELKKRI
+1124 DVSKETNEELRRRI

-1192 KNYKDAVDFVTNALT
+1192 KSYKDAVDFVTNALT

-1288 TAQVMGES
+1288 TAQAMGES

-1511 AYDAIEKALGK
+1511 AYDAIERALGK

-1599 TGPVMSGTA
+1599 TGPVVSGTA

-1620 TDYTKAIEGSNAE
+1620 TNYTKAIEGSNAE

-1740 QVKENPNLFSE
+1740 QVKNNPNLFSE

-1780 RRGYDVYDRLS
+1780 RRGYDVYDRL

-1867 ELDDMIRSG
+1867 ELDDMLRSSPR
-1876 TGEKTAYEKMSK
+1876 EEDAYKEMSK
-1888 QTLLSEDTLKALHE
+1888 RTLLSENTLRALHE

-1973 TGEEFGVED
+1973 TGEAFGVED

-2010 SGKDSILY
+2010 SGKDSVLY

-2058 YARKE
+2058 HARKE
-2063 TKHSLEMGD
+2063 AKHSLEMGE
-2072 LKFGYEK
+2072 LGFGYEK
-2079 IIEDDDKQRLLAQK
+2079 ILKDDEKQRLLAQK
-2093 QREAALK
+2093 QREAVLN
-2100 QYKQYNDQ
+2100 QYKRYNDQ

-2114 DMLVLDKQINTSPS
+2114 DMLVLDKQSRTTPS
-2128 KLEKG
+2128 KLERG
-2133 LQADKGQI
+2133 IQADRGQI
-2141 EILKAE
+2141 DILKAE
-2147 LRELV
+2147 LKELV
-2152 EKRNLLAT
+2152 EKRNLLVE
-2160 NNQFTQAETAEMD
+2160 NNKLTQAETAEAD
-2173 AQLQKKR
+2173 AQLQTKR
-2180 ELNKLKVAGMAK
+2180 ELNRLKVAGMAK
-2192 GASNWLDVIGSGVK
+2192 GAGNWLDVIGSGVK

-2231 IVQQVTEL
+2231 LVQQVNEL
-2239 DTAMFNLQVV
+2239 DVAMFNLQVV
-2249 SGDNREEVSA
+2249 SGDSRQEVSA
-2259 LINDYSR
+2259 LINDYGK
-2266 LAKQLH
+2266 LAQQLH

-2333 AVNVV
+2333 AVNIV

-2354 IAAAMQNVATTAQM
+2354 IAAAMQNVATTAQL
-2368 AGLSLDK
+2368 AGLSIDK
-2375 TIGYIST
+2375 TIGYLST
-2382 IIETTQRDPS
+2382 MIEVTQRDPS
-2392 SVGMG
+2392 SMG
-2397 MRTILARYGNV
+2397 MALRTVLARYGNV
-2408 KAGVFTKM
+2408 KAGTFTNM
-2416 TGMENS
+2416 TGIESS
-2422 DADLENINDIE
+2422 DADLENVNDIE

-2439 GIRIRENAQEFRS
+2439 GIRIRENAQEFRD
-2452 FGDVIDELSLKWQKY
+2452 FGDVIDELSEKWQKY

-2487 FLVLMENKERADEL
+2487 FLVLMENKGRADEL
-2501 EDVSATSK
+2501 EDVSSLSR

-2516 EAYQQTLSAAKAD
+2516 AAYQQTLMAAKAD
-2529 LQTALQDLAKS
+2529 LQTSLQSLAKS
-2540 IHDSGLILRLTQLGT
+2540 IQDSGLLIAFTKLANILIKTV
-2555 ILTKMIVP
+2555 VP
-2563 GFNMLASALWAR
+2563 GFNALASMLWAR
-2575 NSFKLSTQLQ
+2575 NSFKLTEQIK
-2585 YSLEQRKAANAVSQ
+2585 YSLNQRKTTSAASLGFFAQ
-2599 GLSARKIQEE
+2599 KTQQEAL
-2609 SQRREGWRRAFYEK
+2609 RRQEWQQEFYKK
-2623 KEGGTKTFV
+2623 KEGTNQTYV
-2632 DKLLGNMP
+2632 DRLLGKTSP
-2640 ESFTEA
+2640 KTALSSFT
-2646 NNVVKEFTTNL
+2646 NVLNDASTAVRGFT
-2657 GVAAKNVKNF
+2657 GAI
-2667 PNGGGGAPTEAD
+2667 NGSPVQSTTSSQAPSKTPVVDPRRLVYTEAGEWPSVD
-2679 GPIKETAPTVDENSF
+2679 EYAKGSRFRRLNRAKIRKDLQSGRITTVDASNI
-2694 GSKFRPWDYTP
+2694 K
-2705 YQKEST
+2705 QKYKQIAKEDR
-2711 YQKGPLKGRTKLKY
+2711 QQA
-2725 LINPPGLDKKKL
+2725 
-2737 KAAIDSGEITEGQAA
+2737 KA
-2752 KMKLDYKR
+2752 
-2760 DLLGDRKA
+2760 LLG
-2768 FGQQLKGNVP
+2768 QQITGNVA
-2778 GAIGAGVTSALT
+2778 GAVGAGVTSALT
-2790 TGFMQEGSAQAK
+2790 TGFNQEGSAGAK
-2802 ATAGITAGALTG
+2802 ATAGVTAGALTG
-2814 IGAAFGPVGA
+2814 VGALFGPMGA
-2824 AIGSTLGSILG
+2824 VIGSTLGSILG
-2835 PLFAKLVDKEENE
+2835 PVFAKLVDKEENE
-2848 RKERAENAQKQ
+2848 RKQRAEAAQKQ
-2859 LDALNSLNNTFEGI
+2859 LDALNSLNNTFDEV
-2873 HEYTEKEYLTSEAIL
+2873 HDYTEKEYLTSEAIL
-2888 AIKESVDSIDE
+2888 AIKERVDSIDE
-2899 QMSAQGLD
+2899 QMATSGLS
-2907 FDDYLKQAAVKMNL
+2907 FDDYLKQAATQL
-2921 GGDFQTIEGIREL
+2921 GLGEDFQTIEDIREL

-2962 KESKAVTQMSAS
+2962 QESKAVSDMSYDEKRVYWRA
-2974 EYRTYLRSLDKEYI
+2974 LDKEYI
-2988 KQAYAISGL
+2988 KQAFITSGL
-2997 EQSSLRE
+2997 EQMSLRQ
-3004 LSETNLED
+3004 LSQTNLDD
-3012 AVKRVAEQFKK
+3012 AIKQVAAQFEK
-3023 LGVTPSSF
+3023 LELTPKSF
-3031 ALYDSEGNVTEQAT
+3031 ALYDSKGNVTEEAA

-3051 LRKSDRMQEM
+3051 LRKSDRMQE
-3061 LNGSVLTLTEA
+3061 LLQGSVLTLSEA

-3093 TTRLEEMSDQLGAL
+3093 TTRLEEMSKQLGAL
-3107 KLSDFVKSASQLREM
+3107 KLSDLVKSSSQLREM
-3122 LNDLYGILDS
+3122 LNGLYGILDS
-3132 YYETGYLNLDAQEK
+3132 YYETGYLDLDAQEK
-3146 ILSNYP
+3146 IISNYP
-3152 EYADLISDPGKIAE
+3152 EYVDFISDPSK
-3166 SINEIVDG
+3166 IVDHINQITAG
-3174 VKVLYVK
+3174 VKELHIR
-3181 NSLNEWAQNEKN
+3181 NSLNDWAKNEKN
-3193 AETYVKDFLKNNY
+3193 AEIYVRDFLKSY
-3206 QEDTYKKLW
+3206 QNGKYEGLFT
-3215 SDKKYFGDVSTPEQ
+3215 DKRYFGELSTPEQ
-3229 ILQRID
+3229 MLQRIELLLNAD
-3235 MLMAAGDPNSDIL
+3235 DENEAVLN
-3248 KAVKDNIEKGMKNYE
+3248 AVKNKIIEGMQKHE
-3263 SMASALAEQLENT
+3263 AIATALAEQLDNS

-3347 SAIADAQKE
+3347 AAIADAQKE

-3363 KKVNELQAQIDEL
+3363 KKINELQTQIDEL
-3376 QAQRDY
+3376 QAQREY
-3382 LGDIANKQELEGLK
+3382 LGDIASTQELEGLK
-3396 KVYEDWQKEIGVSNA
+3396 KVYESWQKEIGISNT
-3411 GQAQALEYFEAAYT
+3411 GQAQALHYFAEAYT
-3425 KIQNLNLNPNK
+3425 KIQRLNLDTTQ
-3436 TGSDGKLTEGYL
+3436 TGSDGKKTEDYL
-3448 QNVTD
+3448 
-3453 QRTKNLGTLK
+3453 KNISDKRIEALGAAK
-3463 GKYSK
+3463 GAFEAG
-3468 IPTDAPD
+3468 IAEAPTSRQ
-3475 TTADYTTES
+3475 DYTVGAVEQVN
-3484 FTAIKNYNDSLKD
+3484 KYNDKLSE
-3497 FKNSYD
+3497 FKKSADEYLE
-3503 AYIGAGGSDA
+3503 AGGSKEELA
-3513 EAAKTLGISEKEL
+3513 KEL
-3526 QQKKDAQEL
+3526 GLTTDDKGTAVDKLDAMLNREEV
-3535 KLLPKRGAYF
+3535 KLAPVRGAYF
-3545 NAGGTGWQT
+3545 DWDGRKN
-3554 YKTIYTTWQPNS
+3554 IYATWQPS
-3566 SNDAGFLQAKPWQT
+3566 QTTDAGWKKAKPKDT
-3580 YVLLNDGYWGQVS
+3580 YVLLNGGKWARVDQ
-3593 ALFGIE
+3593 AFGISE
-3599 DNTKLRDPKYSGL
+3599 NKGLDDPKYAGL
-3612 IFMEEKGTNQLFWNY
+3612 FFVELKGKDQLFWNS
-3627 EGGIYKAS
+3627 GNGMYKAS
-3635 LNEGDWGR
+3635 LNEKDYAQTQ
-3643 ESGVD
+3643 GVD
-3648 DSTNHASRGHNAV
+3648 DSAPVSFPTLEGGFNKGYDLDRT
-3661 DEDYKIGEHKDEILA
+3661 KKWLA
-3676 REGFRVDDG
+3676 LEGFG
-3685 KLVRADDTYK
+3685 AHAD
-3695 NGYATGTLSAPG
+3695 GTLSTAG

-3737 GVVPADM
+3737 GVVPADL

-3766 GKFNSPLGF
+3766 GKFSHTTGF

-3783 DHLDVHMVAQPGFDM
+3783 EHLDVHMVAQPGFDM
-3798 DDFVRQLRAAR
+3798 DDFVRQLQAAR
-3809 DLSKHS
+3809 NLTRHS

>member
-1 MYFAQLVGE
+1 ME
-10 GGTMDGMQYTPILGE
+10 GMEYTPILTR
-25 PILGDSWASSGRAL
+25 IDSADSAI
-39 VSMLEDTQLNAKN
+39 VSMLEDSKLSAQNLGEAAKL
-52 LGKAAEY
+52 LGKASEQAVE
-59 LGNASD
+59 N
-65 EAIEMAAQAR
+65 AAQQKL
-75 EITKVQKDAIM
+75 ITQTQKQAIL
-86 WMNKQLREQ
+86 WLNQNLKDLPEE
-95 TGLVTKEIVNSTKQM
+95 LVKTIKDTFASLSTKM
-110 FASIAQKTGGLS
+110 TNLA
-122 PSVVQEAARTLVH
+122 PSVVQEATRTLVL
-135 PLVEKIVGG
+135 PLIDKMIGG
-144 LSASEI
+144 LNVDEI
-150 GKYAMSLVD
+150 GRLAMAKIN

-164 KNLNRYSSG
+164 NNLNKYSAG
-173 YRTAL
+173 YR
-178 EGIGKNFKG
+178 
-187 AIESSK
+187 AIFEQINKEYKSV
-193 ALKEQFDNIRKILSE
+193 LKDSTDLSEQFKKAKKTLAN
-208 TTLADFSESTGSQKV
+208 TTLADFSATSGSQSV
-223 NRAIVDFLKAAGTP
+223 NREIAIFLKMAKEAKQQKNPDYNPTITN
-237 SKPLSGKDFSGG
+237 KDVSGSARRVTKVAEKIQQNAFS
-249 ARSVTRIAAN
+249 TQ
-259 IAAKSF
+259 K
-265 RTESEAEKQILAL
+265 EAENIILQKFEPKKL
-278 FGDNQ
+278 TQ
-283 ISEAGKARAKQA
+283 EGKNRAKQA
-295 AKYAAN
+295 AEYAAN
-301 MQKNSGQNVE
+301 MQKAGYGVSFAQD
-311 IVREKGSNEIKV
+311 KGSQEIKV
-323 LVYGADARD
+323 IVYD
-332 KSGKVDRRKAAT
+332 KNSVNAFDRTGKVNRRNAAT
-344 ASFAITGAD
+344 ASFAVGGLDKRNDDYVVDQAKRVKVSDAEAQKFVEMSQQAPKTIASARKRIGDIKNETVNKSTSKYDRQDNLYGVGAD
-353 KRVEDYMIVNG
+353 KALVESRTRFENEVKRLVAFEQKQGSALSERDLTELFTKMFISFAGHGERDTGVQSSLRELQA
-364 KKMSVS
+364 KKGLS
-370 DAKAQYLVDMSSRH
+370 DAV
-384 VPQNVAATRAKI
+384 I
-396 REINQQTSFKSPSQ
+396 REFNK
-410 YEREDNLRGTG
+410 
-421 ADKKLTESRVRFDKE
+421 
-436 VERLVNIEK
+436 
-445 ELGST
+445 
-450 LTNRQLENVYGQL
+450 
-463 IMLSAGRKQSDPG
+463 
-476 VKAMLNRFQKDYGL
+476 
-490 SAKGI
+490 
-495 KAFSENFSWLSDM
+495 NFSWLPQVGSM
-508 GAMSEEDL
+508 GEEDSGHY
-516 TNMRLWD
+516 RLWGA
-523 LKAMQDKMALVTRKI
+523 KEMKDKMALVTRKI
-538 QGRDIMPYAK
+538 QGRDIQPYANK
-548 AGKIP
+548 P
-553 PQAQNIEIDLSRLF
+553 EQRVQNIEVDINRLF
-567 DEKGE
+567 EQVGNLLTSTDKEK
-572 VNTTF
+572 
-577 ANQAKDVK
+577 QK
-585 AAAEVVKKYRDTLEG
+585 AAEVIDKNRDLIEG
-600 LADGIALVSEE
+600 LVDGMALVSKDEIE
-611 QISNLDVVR
+611 NLDTIR
-620 KDVSVKLS
+620 EGVSVK
-628 EEEFKDIAKK
+628 IAKNNLRK
-638 LKIDSK
+638 YGLKG
-644 NLKKSASLK
+644 NKKSSAKLRR
-653 KIYKALLG
+653 KAYEKLLAA
-661 KEGRTSTS
+661 EGREATGDN
-669 ERVRFSRDEETGDI
+669 VDLYVDPETGDVT
-683 ELIGNELVKAHT
+683 LTGKELVRAHT
-695 GTKINSAYG
+695 GTKANSAYG
-704 NLRNVLRAVPP
+704 NLRVVYREVGK
-715 ELIEALSVITGIDL
+715 ELIKAISTVTGIELTPD
-729 MDGKSSRATVI
+729 KTRATVV
-740 SARESQLSSRNIGP
+740 SAREETSSRNIGQL
-754 MVTRVIAN
+754 VTRA
-762 TIDELGA
+762 IDNAINEL
-769 TDIKQEVDKIDTSN
+769 DKSQIEASVNKLDTTN
-783 LTKGLA
+783 LSTNIGKAL
-789 DAILEVLTN
+789 IEVLLD
-798 KLSFDEALEKYAG
+798 KLSFSDALDKYVG
-811 SNVKARTKMTGEAL
+811 SNVSARTKFTGETL
-825 WLMDQ
+825 YLLDE
-830 LTGGWKGYRLED
+830 LTGGKNGYEIVD
-842 NKLVT
+842 GKLLTKSIASSFT
-847 DRIATSYMDIIGT
+847 DIVGT
-860 RAGEYFPHGTATLP
+860 RYGEYAPRGAASLP
-874 TNWEVEDL
+874 TNWEIEDL
-882 LRSARMAGVS
+882 ERSARAAGVKITPENS
-892 VQEPEK
+892 DFLRTVQ
-898 LRRLQMM
+898 LIA
-905 SFGATA
+905 FGATQ
-911 EDIDERNRR
+911 EDIENKKKALQEYNEHIERQTQ
-920 LEDYRENIRRNQGLL
+920 LIGSQ
-935 NSRAGLNA
+935 AGLNSDYINQNAGA
-943 NYIAQQDDGNLIVVG
+943 NTIVVG
-958 QSGLYGNQEH
+958 SKDMYGNQEH
-968 FINIDALRRTR
+968 FIDINAIRRTV
-979 KLDNGQTDTLQRT
+979 KLENGQSDPEQRI
-992 EETIWGKLEAQLDKI
+992 ETVWGKLDEQLQSI
-1007 DKTQA
+1007 DRTQA
-1012 RILVDLGADMGE
+1012 KILVDLGADMGK
-1024 ARYLE
+1024 ARYLDLGKYTDE
-1029 LNKDTKELGDY
+1029 IGDY
-1040 NDTLEDLLIAVQQ
+1040 NESLENLLIAVQT
-1053 GESPEEKKRLLAE
+1053 GASASEKKELLTALLKAE
-1066 VFKSAAYNYE
+1066 AYNFE

-1083 AQFLAKMAENQAEA
+1083 EKFLNDMAHNQEEA
-1097 RHAAAKKYG
+1097 RRAAQERYKKRLSY
-1106 SSLASGVFYGENT
+1106 STFYGENT
-1119 NITDI
+1119 NIVATDT
-1124 DVSKETNEELKKRI
+1124 TNEVDALLERMKAS
-1138 KETGAYIDQEHV
+1138 GAYVDKEHI
-1150 RGQVALDLSKY
+1150 RAGVALGLNAYEGENYTENLAQYLQLFAEKGQADAIKTALKDRTFQNFAEMVDFATNIFTTG
-1161 TDEDWQKNT
+1161 TDEHTQFYAKGAD
-1170 LAYLEFFGKNSQGDW
+1170 
-1185 SEVLKNV
+1185 
-1192 KNYKDAVDFVTNALT
+1192 
-1207 VGTAEH
+1207 GTAPI
-1213 SALYGG
+1213 LN
-1219 SDPLLT
+1219 
-1225 RGLSGAIGRQPY
+1225 RGFEAVLGRQPY
-1237 SQAINAQFG
+1237 SQAINLQYG
-1246 GMLFGKQGLGLNVLE
+1246 GLVFGKEGLGTNVIE

-1266 NQLIKGDFD
+1266 NKLIMGDFD
-1275 GDKLLVALNSLIQ
+1275 GDKLYTALVQLRQA
-1288 TAQVMGES
+1288 AQVMNADEKQVKWLDETLEKVKRYNEFLYEVIGANIPAIETSEEEES
-1296 DDYVQKLRNLIAK
+1296 VI
-1309 VEDYNAS
+1309 
-1316 MYKIVGA
+1316 
-1323 TSKAVAPNS
+1323 
-1332 EAQSTVLDF
+1332 LDF
-1341 EGAEVL
+1341 EKNQVL
-1347 SEQQLGWVRA
+1347 NEKQMAIVRSY
-1357 FQNQAKSKTGNWS
+1357 QNQAKNKTGNWS
-1370 NIAKGVRN
+1370 NIAKGSRN
-1378 VLELQGLGTGAVL
+1378 VLELQEKGTGAVVG
-1391 DGDQESAV
+1391 GDL
-1399 KFTQGSVIFEALEQ
+1399 GSTIDFLKGSFVFEALEQ
-1413 LEQDAISAKKLWSTA
+1413 AEQNAISSKKLWEVAIQDMQATLGNNLDQVDEETFTKQFAKSLDIA
-1428 VNAMK
+1428 INKVIDEVYQNKANVNDVIQA
-1433 NAKGAELDQMTEEE
+1433 GAEQGIYKSGKLEAWRSQRIL
-1447 FGATLNEYLEN
+1447 ATLAAEN
-1458 AMIKL
+1458 DI
-1463 IDDVYK
+1463 
-1469 GKSSISDVIRI
+1469 
-1480 SGGQGIFKNDS
+1480 
-1491 LDAVR
+1491 
-1496 SSRILGTLAKSEGLN
+1496 N
-1511 AYDAIEKALGK
+1511 AYEALEKSGIDKA
-1522 DNTDLQLI
+1522 DLKEI
-1530 AKKVGGESATWASLA
+1530 AKTIDANRDW
-1545 GDKESFKKI
+1545 ESFRDDQDQFKI
-1554 LLSQLEKGAF
+1554 SLREALKRGDFNQ
-1564 DDFGFS
+1564 FGFS
-1570 LSSILSIA
+1570 VDTLKAFGSEL
-1578 EEMPDDLLEKGR
+1578 DDDFLEKAK
-1590 QEHGRFRRE
+1590 QAHGRFREE
-1599 TGPVMSGTA
+1599 TGPTGLGTA
-1608 AGDLINSINRLS
+1608 AGELI
-1620 TDYTKAIEGSNAE
+1620 KAINKLVVTEEKVDKTGFDPK

-1641 RDLLTKQG
+1641 RDLLAKQG
-1649 RGGLNERYGKTYL
+1649 RGGLNERYGKTYM

-1876 TGEKTAYEKMSK
+1876 TGEENAYKEMSK
-1888 QTLLSEDTLKALHE
+1888 RTLLSENTLKALHE

-1973 TGEEFGVED
+1973 TGEAFGVED

-2152 EKRNLLAT
+2152 EKRNLLAA

-2180 ELNKLKVAGMAK
+2180 ELNKLKVASMAK
-2192 GASNWLDVIGSGVK
+2192 GAGNWLDVIGSGVK

-2239 DTAMFNLQVV
+2239 DTAMFNLQVA
-2249 SGDNREEVSA
+2249 SGSNREEVSA

-2501 EDVSATSK
+2501 EDVSVTSK

-2540 IHDSGLILRLTQLGT
+2540 IHDSGLILKLTQLGT
-2555 ILTKMIVP
+2555 ILTKTIVP

-2585 YSLEQRKAANAVSQ
+2585 YSLEQRKSAIAVSQ

-2646 NNVVKEFTTNL
+2646 NKVVQEFTTNL

-2679 GPIKETAPTVDENSF
+2679 GPIKETAPTVDENSS

-2737 KAAIDSGEITEGQAA
+2737 KAAINSGEITEGQAA

-2790 TGFMQEGSAQAK
+2790 TGFMQEGSAGAK
-2802 ATAGITAGALTG
+2802 AVSGITAGVLTG
-2814 IGAAFGPVGA
+2814 AGALAGPVGA
-2824 AIGSTLGSILG
+2824 AIGSTVGSILG
-2835 PLFAKLVDKEENE
+2835 PLFAKWVDDDEND
-2848 RKERAENAQKQ
+2848 RKDRAEDAQKQ

-2921 GGDFQTIEGIREL
+2921 GENFQTIEGIREL

-3004 LSETNLED
+3004 LSEMNLED

-3023 LGVTPSSF
+3023 LGITPSSF

-3193 AETYVKDFLKNNY
+3193 AETYVGKFLEGYEGGNY
-3206 QEDTYKKLW
+3206 RTLFT
-3215 SDKKYFGDVSTPEQ
+3215 DKKYFGDLSTPEQ
-3229 ILQRID
+3229 MLQRID
-3235 MLMAAGDPNSDIL
+3235 MLIAAGDPNSDVL
-3248 KAVKDNIEKGMKNYE
+3248 QAVKDNIEKGMKNYE
-3263 SMASALAEQLENT
+3263 SMAEALAEQLENT

-3396 KVYEDWQKEIGVSNA
+3396 KVYEDWQKEIGVSNV

-3425 KIQNLNLNPNK
+3425 KIQNLNLDPNK

-3448 QNVTD
+3448 ENVTD

-3484 FTAIKNYNDSLKD
+3484 FKAIKNYNDSLKD

-3593 ALFGIE
+3593 TLLGIE

-3661 DEDYKIGEHKDEILA
+3661 DEDYKIGEHKDEVLA
-3676 REGFRVDDG
+3676 REGFRVDNG
-3685 KLVRADDTYK
+3685 ELVRADDTYK

-3756 NLIKQLVDIN
+3756 NLVKQLVDIN